1 MNGGKGEKYC
11 IFALS
16 KNHHTMKRLFLI
28 TILFTAI
35 CSCFGQAKEITIERI
50 WDDYY
55 FTPRGVPGYTAMPKS
70 DYYTVVKRAGIERY
84 SFATGERVDMLVANS
99 DLDRLS
105 KGTVNISKVSSYEFS
120 SDEKKVVLAVDEE
133 SIWRRSSLAFYYVY
147 DIENN
152 KLITVADT
160 NTKLHFAFLSEDGQK
175 VLFARDCD
183 LFYQDLATGVIT
195 QITHD
200 GQENA
205 IFNGYA
211 DWVYEEELDM
221 SSAASWSPDGS
232 KIAFLRF
239 DQRRVKEYNFAL
251 YDNLYP
257 TDFKYKYP
265 KAGEDNS
272 LVDVYIYD
280 LASKQLTRVD
290 LGDNSNCYFPRV
302 YWLPNSQDAVILKL
316 NRHQNQ
322 LDFIRYNTVTK
333 QQDIV
338 YTDKND
344 KWLDVTDNYYFLKDG
359 KTMIVTSERDGFNHI
374 YKVTLGGEIKQ
385 LTSGNWEVN
394 EIQYVNENKKLIY
407 YLSNESGVLNRD
419 LYSIT
424 FDGKKKTLMSTG
436 DGWNQ
441 PSFSPNGNFYR
452 NQYSNLNTLPI
463 YTIRDAKGKELRV
476 LNDNKHVKETMNAYG
491 FVDREIIHFTT
502 EDGTELYG
510 WMMKPANFDPN
521 KKYPVMMNCY
531 GGPGSQ
537 QVANSYGSWYDL
549 ALYQMLAQKGY
560 ISVCVDGRGTA
571 TRGDAF
577 KKVIYQQMGKY
588 EAIDQIAAA
597 NWLKKQS
604 YVDGDRIGIW
614 GWSFGGYL
622 SALSLFRGDGAFKMA
637 ISVAPVTNWRYYD
650 NIYTERFMR
659 TPQENP
665 DGYDLNSP
673 TTYAKD
679 LKGKYLLIHGTA
691 DDNVHFQNA
700 MELVKALNEAG
711 VEYDQFFF
719 PNKNHFIMGG
729 NTRTYLYKKLAK
741 YILENL

>member
-1 MNGGKGEKYC
+1 MKK
-11 IFALS
+11 ILLPLLLLAFAM
-16 KNHHTMKRLFLI
+16 TV
-28 TILFTAI
+28 
-35 CSCFGQAKEITIERI
+35 FGQDKKITVERI
-50 WDDYY
+50 WNDYY
-55 FTPRGVPGYTAMPKS
+55 FYPRGVAGYTAMPKS
-70 DYYTVVKRAGIERY
+70 DYYTVVKRGGIERY
-84 SFATGERVDMLVANS
+84 SFATGEMVDMLLSNA
-99 DLDRLS
+99 DLTRLS
-105 KGTVNISKVSSYEFS
+105 DGAVNMGSVSSYKFT
-120 SDEKKVVLAVDEE
+120 SDESKIVLAIDEE
-133 SIWRRSSLAFYYVY
+133 SIWRRSTLAYYYVY
-147 DIENN
+147 DIAAQT
-152 KLITVADT
+152 LTRVAGT
-160 NTKLHFAFLSEDGQK
+160 ETKLHFAELTEDGTK

-183 LFYQDLATGVIT
+183 LFYQDMATGKIT

-200 GQENA
+200 GKPNA
-205 IFNGYA
+205 ILNGYA

-221 SSAASWSPDGS
+221 SGAASWSPDGT

-239 DQRRVKEYNFAL
+239 DESRVKEYNFAL
-251 YDNLYP
+251 YDDLYP

-272 LVDVYIYD
+272 LVDVCIYD
-280 LASKQLTRVD
+280 VATGSLTKVD
-290 LGDNSNCYFPRV
+290 LGDNTNCYFPRV
-302 YWLPNSQDAVILKL
+302 YWMPNSRDAIILKL
-316 NRHQNQ
+316 NRHQNR

-333 QQDIV
+333 QQDVV
-338 YTDKND
+338 YTDEND

-359 KTMIVTSERDGFNHI
+359 QTMIVTSERDGFNHI
-374 YKVTLGGEIKQ
+374 YKVTLGDGLQQ

-394 EIQYVNENKKLIY
+394 EIQYVSEDKKLIY

-419 LYSIT
+419 LYVIN
-424 FDGKKKTLMSTG
+424 FDGKKKKLLSKG
-436 DGWNQ
+436 DGWA
-441 PSFSPNGNFYR
+441 STEFSPNGNYYR
-452 NQYSNLNTLPI
+452 LQYSDLNTLPK
-463 YTIRDAKGKELRV
+463 YTINDRTGKELRV
-476 LNDNKHVKETMNAYG
+476 LNDNHNVQETMDKFG
-491 FVDREIIHFTT
+491 FVKREIIHFTT
-502 EDGTELYG
+502 DDGTELYG
-510 WMMKPANFDPN
+510 WMMKPADFDPN
-521 KKYPVMMNCY
+521 KRYPVMMNCY

-537 QVANSYGSWYDL
+537 QVMNAYSGAQDL
-549 ALYQMLAQKGY
+549 AFYQMLAQHGY

-597 NWLKKQS
+597 NWLKKQPF
-604 YVDGDRIGIW
+604 VDGDRIGIW

-679 LKGKYLLIHGTA
+679 LKGSYLLVHGTA

-729 NTRTYLYKKLAK
+729 NTRTYLYNKLAK
-741 YILENL
+741 YILEHL

>member
-1 MNGGKGEKYC
+1 
-11 IFALS
+11 
-16 KNHHTMKRLFLI
+16 MKKLFLI
-28 TILFTAI
+28 TLLFTAI

-55 FTPRGVPGYTAMPKS
+55 FYPRGVAGYTAMPKS

-84 SFATGERVDMLVANS
+84 SFATGDRLDMLVSNA

-105 KGTVNISKVSSYEFS
+105 KGRVNIGKLSSYEFS
-120 SDEKKVVLAVDEE
+120 SDEKKVVLAIDEE

-152 KLITVADT
+152 KLTMVADT

-183 LFYQDLATGVIT
+183 LFYQDLNTGAIT
-195 QITHD
+195 QITTD

-251 YDNLYP
+251 YDELYP

-280 LASKQLTRVD
+280 LATQQLTRVD
-290 LGDNSNCYFPRV
+290 LGDNTNCYFPRV

-316 NRHQNQ
+316 NRHQDQ

-394 EIQYVNENKKLIY
+394 EIQYVNESKKLIY

-419 LYSIT
+419 LYVIN
-424 FDGKKKTLMSTG
+424 FDGKKKTLMSSG

-452 NQYSNLNTLPI
+452 NQYSNLNTLPV

-476 LNDNKHVKETMNAYG
+476 LNDNKNVKETMDKYG
-491 FVDREIIHFTT
+491 FVNREIIHFTT
-502 EDGTELYG
+502 DDGTELYG
-510 WMMKPANFDPN
+510 WMMKPADFNPN
-521 KKYPVMMNCY
+521 KKYPVMMTCY

-537 QVANSYGSWYDL
+537 QVMNAYSSAQDL
-549 ALYQMLAQKGY
+549 AFYQMLAQKGY
-560 ISVCVDGRGTA
+560 ICVCVDGRGTA

-729 NTRTYLYKKLAK
+729 NTRTYLYHKLAK

>member
-1 MNGGKGEKYC
+1 MLV
-11 IFALS
+11 ATLV
-16 KNHHTMKRLFLI
+16 T
-28 TILFTAI
+28 
-35 CSCFGQAKEITIERI
+35 FGQTKKITVEDI
-50 WDDYY
+50 WNDFKFY
-55 FTPRGVPGYTAMPKS
+55 PRGVAGYTAMPKS
-70 DYYTVVKRAGIERY
+70 DYYTVIKRAGIERY
-84 SFATGERVDMLVANS
+84 SFATGERVDMLLSNA
-99 DLDRLS
+99 DLERLS
-105 KGTVNISKVSSYEFS
+105 NGAVNISKVSGYEFS
-120 SDEKKVVLAVDEE
+120 SDEKRMVIAVEEE

-147 DIENN
+147 DLVN
-152 KLITVADT
+152 KTLTMVADT
-160 NTKLHFAFLSEDGQK
+160 NTKLHFAFLSEDGSK

-183 LFYQDLATGVIT
+183 LFYQDMATGKIT
-195 QITHD
+195 RITND
-200 GQENA
+200 GKENA
-205 IFNGYA
+205 ILNGYA

-221 SSAASWSPDGS
+221 SSAASWSPDGK

-239 DQRRVKEYNFAL
+239 DESRVKEYNFAL

-280 LASKQLTRVD
+280 VASAQLTKID

-302 YWLPNSQDAVILKL
+302 YWLPNSTDAVVLKL

-322 LDFIRYNTVTK
+322 LDFIRYNTITK
-333 QQDIV
+333 AQDII

-385 LTSGNWEVN
+385 LTSGRWEVN
-394 EIQYVNENKKLIY
+394 EIQYVNEAKKQIY

-419 LYSIT
+419 LYVIG
-424 FDGKKKTLMSTG
+424 FDGKKKTLLSSG

-441 PSFSPNGNFYR
+441 TVFSPNGNFYR
-452 NQYSNLNTLPI
+452 NQYSNLNTLPK

-476 LNDNKHVKETMNAYG
+476 LNDNQNVQKTMNEYG
-491 FVDREIIHFTT
+491 FVKREIISFTT
-502 EDGTELYG
+502 EDGTQLNG

-537 QVANSYGSWYDL
+537 QVENAYQSAQDY
-549 ALYQMLAQKGY
+549 AFYQMLAQHGY

-571 TRGDAF
+571 TRGDEF
-577 KKVIYQQMGKY
+577 KKIIYQQMGKY
-588 EAIDQIAAA
+588 EAIDQIATA
-597 NWLKKQS
+597 NWLKS
-604 YVDGDRIGIW
+604 LPYVDGNRIGIW

-622 SALSLFRGDGAFKMA
+622 SALSMFRGEGAFKMA

-650 NIYTERFMR
+650 NVYTERFMR

-665 DGYDLNSP
+665 DGYDMNSP
-673 TTYAKD
+673 TTYASQ

-700 MELVKALNEAG
+700 MELVKGLNEAG

-719 PNKNHFIMGG
+719 PNKNHFILGG
-729 NTRTYLYKKLAK
+729 NTRTYLYTKLAK

>member
-1 MNGGKGEKYC
+1 MKKLLLSFFMLA
-11 IFALS
+11 FAV
-16 KNHHTMKRLFLI
+16 I
-28 TILFTAI
+28 A
-35 CSCFGQAKEITIERI
+35 FGQAKKITVEKI
-50 WDDYY
+50 WDDFY
-55 FTPRGVPGYTAMPKS
+55 FYPRGVAGYTAMPKS
-70 DYYTVVKRAGIERY
+70 DCYTVVKRGGIERY
-84 SFATGERVDMLVANS
+84 SFATGELIDMLLSNA
-99 DLDRLS
+99 DLERLS
-105 KGTVNISKVSSYEFS
+105 GGTVDISKVSGYEFTA
-120 SDEKKVVLAVDEE
+120 DESKIVLAIDEE
-133 SIWRRSSLAFYYVY
+133 SIWRRSTLAFYYVY
-147 DIENN
+147 DIAA
-152 KLITVADT
+152 KTLTLVADT
-160 NTKLHFAFLSEDGQK
+160 NTKLHFAVLSEDGTK

-183 LFYQDLATGVIT
+183 LFYQELATGKIT
-195 QITHD
+195 QITRD
-200 GQENA
+200 GKPNA
-205 IFNGYA
+205 ILNGYA

-221 SSAASWSPDGS
+221 SRAASWSPDGT

-239 DQRRVKEYNFAL
+239 DESRVKEYNFAL
-251 YDNLYP
+251 YDELYP

-280 LASKQLTRVD
+280 VAAKSLTKVD

-302 YWLPNSQDAVILKL
+302 YWMPNSQDAVILKL
-316 NRHQNQ
+316 NRHQDR
-322 LDFIRYNTVTK
+322 LDFIRYNTATR

-338 YTDKND
+338 YTDQND
-344 KWLDVTDNYYFLKDG
+344 KWLDVTDNYYF
-359 KTMIVTSERDGFNHI
+359 TSERNGFNHI
-374 YKVTLGGEIKQ
+374 YKVTFGGEIKQ
-385 LTSGNWEVN
+385 LTNGDWEVN
-394 EIQYVNENKKLIY
+394 EIQYVNEKKKLIY

-419 LYSIT
+419 LYVIN
-424 FDGKKKTLMSTG
+424 FDGKKKQLLTKG
-436 DGWNQ
+436 DGWA
-441 PSFSPNGNFYR
+441 STEFCPNGNYYR
-452 NQYSNLNTLPI
+452 LQYSDLNTLPK
-463 YTIRDAKGKELRV
+463 YTINEKSGKELRV
-476 LNDNKHVKETMNAYG
+476 LNDNKHVKETMDKYG
-491 FVDREIIHFTT
+491 FVNREIIHFTT

-521 KKYPVMMNCY
+521 KRYPVMMNCY

-537 QVANSYGSWYDL
+537 QVMNAYSSAQDL
-549 ALYQMLAQKGY
+549 AFYQMLAQHGY

-597 NWLKKQS
+597 NWLKKQP

-679 LKGKYLLIHGTA
+679 LKGKYFLIHGTA

-729 NTRTYLYKKLAK
+729 NTRTYLYNKLAK

>member
-1 MNGGKGEKYC
+1 MKKLLLSFFMLA
-11 IFALS
+11 FAV
-16 KNHHTMKRLFLI
+16 I
-28 TILFTAI
+28 A
-35 CSCFGQAKEITIERI
+35 FGQAKKITVEKI
-50 WDDYY
+50 WDDFY
-55 FTPRGVPGYTAMPKS
+55 FYPRGVAGYTAMPKS
-70 DYYTVVKRAGIERY
+70 DCYTVVKRGGIERY
-84 SFATGERVDMLVANS
+84 SFATGELIDMLLSNA
-99 DLDRLS
+99 DLERLS
-105 KGTVNISKVSSYEFS
+105 GGTVNISKVSGYEFTA
-120 SDEKKVVLAVDEE
+120 DESKIVLAIDEE
-133 SIWRRSSLAFYYVY
+133 SIWRRSTLAFYYVY
-147 DIENN
+147 DIAA
-152 KLITVADT
+152 KTLTLVADT
-160 NTKLHFAFLSEDGQK
+160 NTKLHFAVLTEDGTK

-183 LFYQDLATGVIT
+183 LFYQELATGKIT
-195 QITHD
+195 QITRD
-200 GQENA
+200 GKPNA
-205 IFNGYA
+205 ILNGYA

-221 SSAASWSPDGS
+221 SRAASWSPDGT

-239 DQRRVKEYNFAL
+239 DESRVKEYNFAL
-251 YDNLYP
+251 YDELYP

-280 LASKQLTRVD
+280 VAAKSLTKVD

-302 YWLPNSQDAVILKL
+302 YWMPNSQDAVILKL
-316 NRHQNQ
+316 NRHQDR
-322 LDFIRYNTVTK
+322 LDFIRYNTATR

-338 YTDKND
+338 YTDQND
-344 KWLDVTDNYYFLKDG
+344 KWLDVTDNYYFLSDNNS
-359 KTMIVTSERDGFNHI
+359 MIVTSERNGFNHI
-374 YKVTLGGEIKQ
+374 YKVTFGGEIKQ
-385 LTSGNWEVN
+385 LTNGDWEVN
-394 EIQYVNENKKLIY
+394 EIQYVNEKKKLIY

-419 LYSIT
+419 LYVIN
-424 FDGKKKTLMSTG
+424 FDGKKKQLLTKG
-436 DGWNQ
+436 DGWA
-441 PSFSPNGNFYR
+441 STEFCPNGNYYR
-452 NQYSNLNTLPI
+452 LQYSDLNTLPK
-463 YTIRDAKGKELRV
+463 YTINEKSGKELRV
-476 LNDNKHVKETMNAYG
+476 LNDNKHVKETMDKYG
-491 FVDREIIHFTT
+491 FVNREIIHFIT

-521 KKYPVMMNCY
+521 KRYPVMMNCY

-537 QVANSYGSWYDL
+537 QVMNAYSSAQDL
-549 ALYQMLAQKGY
+549 AFYQMLAQHGY

-597 NWLKKQS
+597 NWLKKQP

-679 LKGKYLLIHGTA
+679 LKGKYFLIHGTA

-729 NTRTYLYKKLAK
+729 NTRTYLYNKLAK

>member
-1 MNGGKGEKYC
+1 MKKLLLSFFMLA
-11 IFALS
+11 FAV
-16 KNHHTMKRLFLI
+16 I
-28 TILFTAI
+28 A
-35 CSCFGQAKEITIERI
+35 FGQAKKITVEKI
-50 WDDYY
+50 WDDFY
-55 FTPRGVPGYTAMPKS
+55 FYPRGVAGYTAMPKS
-70 DYYTVVKRAGIERY
+70 DCYTVVKRGGIERY
-84 SFATGERVDMLVANS
+84 SFATGELIDMLLSNA
-99 DLDRLS
+99 DLERLS
-105 KGTVNISKVSSYEFS
+105 GGTVDISKVSGYEFTA
-120 SDEKKVVLAVDEE
+120 DESKIVLAIDEE
-133 SIWRRSSLAFYYVY
+133 SIWRRSTLAFYYVY
-147 DIENN
+147 DIAA
-152 KLITVADT
+152 KTLTLVADT
-160 NTKLHFAFLSEDGQK
+160 NTKLHFAVLTEDGTK

-183 LFYQDLATGVIT
+183 LFYQELATGKIT
-195 QITHD
+195 QITRD
-200 GQENA
+200 GKPNA
-205 IFNGYA
+205 ILNGYA

-221 SSAASWSPDGS
+221 SRAASWSPDGT

-239 DQRRVKEYNFAL
+239 DESRVKEYNFAL
-251 YDNLYP
+251 YDELYP

-280 LASKQLTRVD
+280 VAAKSLTKVD

-302 YWLPNSQDAVILKL
+302 YWMPNSQDAVILKL
-316 NRHQNQ
+316 NRHQDR
-322 LDFIRYNTVTK
+322 LDFIRYNTATR

-338 YTDKND
+338 YTDQND
-344 KWLDVTDNYYFLKDG
+344 KWLDVTDNYYFLSDNNS
-359 KTMIVTSERDGFNHI
+359 MIVTSERNGFNHI
-374 YKVTLGGEIKQ
+374 YKVTFGGEIKQ
-385 LTSGNWEVN
+385 LTNGDWEVN
-394 EIQYVNENKKLIY
+394 EIQYVNEKKKLIY

-419 LYSIT
+419 LYVIN
-424 FDGKKKTLMSTG
+424 FDGKKKQLLTKG
-436 DGWNQ
+436 DGWA
-441 PSFSPNGNFYR
+441 STEFCPNGNYYR
-452 NQYSNLNTLPI
+452 LQYSDLNTLPK
-463 YTIRDAKGKELRV
+463 YTINEKSGKELRV
-476 LNDNKHVKETMNAYG
+476 LNDNKHVKETMDKYG
-491 FVDREIIHFTT
+491 FVNREIIHFTT

-521 KKYPVMMNCY
+521 KRYPVMMNCY

-537 QVANSYGSWYDL
+537 QVMNAYSSAQDL
-549 ALYQMLAQKGY
+549 AFYQMLAQHGY

-597 NWLKKQS
+597 NWLKKQP

-622 SALSLFRGDGAFKMA
+622 SALSLFRGDDAFKMA

-679 LKGKYLLIHGTA
+679 LKGKYFLIHGTA

-729 NTRTYLYKKLAK
+729 NTRTYLYNKLAK

>member
-1 MNGGKGEKYC
+1 
-11 IFALS
+11 
-16 KNHHTMKRLFLI
+16 MKKHLLLLLMLVA
-28 TILFTAI
+28 TLVT
-35 CSCFGQAKEITIERI
+35 FGQTKKITIEDI
-50 WDDYY
+50 WNDFKFY
-55 FTPRGVPGYTAMPKS
+55 PRGVAGYTAMPKS
-70 DYYTVVKRAGIERY
+70 DYYTVIKRAGIERY
-84 SFATGERVDMLVANS
+84 SFATGERVDMLLSNA
-99 DLDRLS
+99 DLERLS
-105 KGTVNISKVSSYEFS
+105 NGAVNISKVSGYEFS
-120 SDEKKVVLAVDEE
+120 SDEKRMVIAVEEE

-147 DIENN
+147 DLVN
-152 KLITVADT
+152 KTLTMVADT
-160 NTKLHFAFLSEDGQK
+160 NTKLHFAFLSEDGSK

-183 LFYQDLATGVIT
+183 LFYQDMATGKIT
-195 QITHD
+195 RITND
-200 GQENA
+200 GKENA
-205 IFNGYA
+205 ILNGYA

-221 SSAASWSPDGS
+221 SSAASWSPDGT

-239 DQRRVKEYNFAL
+239 DESRVKEYNFAL

-280 LASKQLTRVD
+280 VATAQLTKID

-302 YWLPNSQDAVILKL
+302 YWLPNSTDAVVLKL

-333 QQDIV
+333 AQDII

-344 KWLDVTDNYYFLKDG
+344 KWLDVTDDYYFLKDG

-374 YKVTLGGEIKQ
+374 YKVTLGGEVKQ
-385 LTSGNWEVN
+385 LTSGKWEVN
-394 EIQYVNENKKLIY
+394 KIQYVNEAKKQIY

-419 LYSIT
+419 LYVVN
-424 FDGKKKTLMSTG
+424 FDGKKKALISSG

-441 PSFSPNGNFYR
+441 TVFSPNGNFYR

-476 LNDNKHVKETMNAYG
+476 LNDNQNVQNTMNEYG
-491 FVDREIIHFTT
+491 FVKREIISFTT
-502 EDGTELYG
+502 ADGTQLNG

-537 QVANSYGSWYDL
+537 QVENAYQSAQDY
-549 ALYQMLAQKGY
+549 AFYQMLAQHGY

-571 TRGDAF
+571 TRGDEF
-577 KKVIYQQMGKY
+577 KKIIYQQMGKY
-588 EAIDQIAAA
+588 EAIDQIATA
-597 NWLKKQS
+597 NWLKTLP
-604 YVDGDRIGIW
+604 YVDGSRIGIW

-622 SALSLFRGDGAFKMA
+622 SALSMFRGEGAFKMA

-650 NIYTERFMR
+650 NVYTERFMR

-665 DGYDLNSP
+665 DGYDMNSP
-673 TTYAKD
+673 TTYANQ

-700 MELVKALNEAG
+700 MELIKGLNEAG

-719 PNKNHFIMGG
+719 PNKNHFILGG
-729 NTRTYLYKKLAK
+729 NTRTYLYTKLAK
-741 YILENL
+741 YIMENL

>member
-1 MNGGKGEKYC
+1 MKKLLLSFFMLA
-11 IFALS
+11 FAV
-16 KNHHTMKRLFLI
+16 I
-28 TILFTAI
+28 A
-35 CSCFGQAKEITIERI
+35 FGQAKKITVEKI
-50 WDDYY
+50 WDDFY
-55 FTPRGVPGYTAMPKS
+55 FYPRGVAGYTAMPKS
-70 DYYTVVKRAGIERY
+70 DCYTVVKRGGIERY
-84 SFATGERVDMLVANS
+84 SFATGELIDMLLSNA
-99 DLDRLS
+99 DLERLS
-105 KGTVNISKVSSYEFS
+105 GGTVDISKVSGYEFTA
-120 SDEKKVVLAVDEE
+120 DESKIVLAIDEE
-133 SIWRRSSLAFYYVY
+133 SIWRRSTLAFYYVY
-147 DIENN
+147 DIAA
-152 KLITVADT
+152 KTLTLVADT
-160 NTKLHFAFLSEDGQK
+160 NTKLHFAVLSEDGTK

-183 LFYQDLATGVIT
+183 LFYQELATGKIT
-195 QITHD
+195 QITRD
-200 GQENA
+200 GKPNA
-205 IFNGYA
+205 ILNGYA

-221 SSAASWSPDGS
+221 SRAASWSPDGT

-239 DQRRVKEYNFAL
+239 DESRVKEYNFAL
-251 YDNLYP
+251 YDELYP

-280 LASKQLTRVD
+280 VAAKSLTKVD

-302 YWLPNSQDAVILKL
+302 YWIPNRQDAVILKP
-316 NRHQNQ
+316 NRHQDR
-322 LDFIRYNTVTK
+322 LDFIRYNTATR

-338 YTDKND
+338 YTDQND
-344 KWLDVTDNYYFLKDG
+344 KWLDVTDNYYFLSDNNS
-359 KTMIVTSERDGFNHI
+359 MIVTSERNGFNHI
-374 YKVTLGGEIKQ
+374 YKVTFGGEIKQ
-385 LTSGNWEVN
+385 LTNGDWEVN
-394 EIQYVNENKKLIY
+394 EIQYVNEKKKLIY

-419 LYSIT
+419 LYVIN
-424 FDGKKKTLMSTG
+424 FDGKKKQLLTKG
-436 DGWNQ
+436 DGWA
-441 PSFSPNGNFYR
+441 STEFCPNGNYYR
-452 NQYSNLNTLPI
+452 LQYSDLNTLPK
-463 YTIRDAKGKELRV
+463 YTINEKSGKELRV
-476 LNDNKHVKETMNAYG
+476 LNDNKHVKETMDKYG
-491 FVDREIIHFTT
+491 FVNREIIHFTT

-521 KKYPVMMNCY
+521 KRYPVMMNCY

-537 QVANSYGSWYDL
+537 QVMNAYSSAQDL
-549 ALYQMLAQKGY
+549 AFYQMLAQHGY

-597 NWLKKQS
+597 NWLKKQP

-679 LKGKYLLIHGTA
+679 LKGKYFLIHGTA

-729 NTRTYLYKKLAK
+729 NTRTYLYNKLAK

>member
-1 MNGGKGEKYC
+1 MKK
-11 IFALS
+11 ILLPLLLLAFAM
-16 KNHHTMKRLFLI
+16 TV
-28 TILFTAI
+28 
-35 CSCFGQAKEITIERI
+35 FGQDKKITVERI
-50 WDDYY
+50 WNDYY
-55 FTPRGVPGYTAMPKS
+55 FYPRGVAGYTAMPKS
-70 DYYTVVKRAGIERY
+70 DYYTVVKRGGIERY
-84 SFATGERVDMLVANS
+84 SFATGEMVDMLLSNA
-99 DLDRLS
+99 DLTRLS
-105 KGTVNISKVSSYEFS
+105 DGAVNMGSVSSYKFT
-120 SDEKKVVLAVDEE
+120 SDESKIVLAIDEE
-133 SIWRRSSLAFYYVY
+133 SIWRRSTLAYYYVY
-147 DIENN
+147 DIAAQT
-152 KLITVADT
+152 LTRVAGT
-160 NTKLHFAFLSEDGQK
+160 ETKLHFAELTEDGTK

-183 LFYQDLATGVIT
+183 LFYQDMATGKIT

-200 GQENA
+200 GKPNA
-205 IFNGYA
+205 ILNGYA

-221 SSAASWSPDGS
+221 SGAASWSPDGT

-239 DQRRVKEYNFAL
+239 DESRVKEYNFAL
-251 YDNLYP
+251 YDDLYP

-272 LVDVYIYD
+272 LVDVCIYD
-280 LASKQLTRVD
+280 VATGSLTKVD
-290 LGDNSNCYFPRV
+290 LGDNTNCYFPRV
-302 YWLPNSQDAVILKL
+302 YWMPNSRDAIILKL
-316 NRHQNQ
+316 NRHQNR

-333 QQDIV
+333 QQDVV
-338 YTDKND
+338 YTDEND

-359 KTMIVTSERDGFNHI
+359 QTMIVTSERDGFNHI
-374 YKVTLGGEIKQ
+374 YKVTLGGGLQQ

-394 EIQYVNENKKLIY
+394 EIQYVSEDKKLIY

-419 LYSIT
+419 LYVIN
-424 FDGKKKTLMSTG
+424 FDGKKKKLLSKG
-436 DGWNQ
+436 DGWA
-441 PSFSPNGNFYR
+441 STEFSPNGNYYR
-452 NQYSNLNTLPI
+452 LQYSDLNTLPK
-463 YTIRDAKGKELRV
+463 YTINDRTGKELRV
-476 LNDNKHVKETMNAYG
+476 LNDNHNVQETMDKFG
-491 FVDREIIHFTT
+491 FVKREIIHFTT
-502 EDGTELYG
+502 DDGTELYG

-521 KKYPVMMNCY
+521 KRYPVMMNCY

-537 QVANSYGSWYDL
+537 QVMNAYSGAQDL
-549 ALYQMLAQKGY
+549 AFYQMLAQHGY

-597 NWLKKQS
+597 NWLKKQPF
-604 YVDGDRIGIW
+604 VDGDRIGIW

-679 LKGKYLLIHGTA
+679 LKGSYLLVHGTA

-729 NTRTYLYKKLAK
+729 NTRTYLYNKLAK
-741 YILENL
+741 YILEHL

>member
-1 MNGGKGEKYC
+1 MKKLL
-11 IFALS
+11 LS
-16 KNHHTMKRLFLI
+16 FFMLAFVVI
-28 TILFTAI
+28 A
-35 CSCFGQAKEITIERI
+35 FGQAKKITVEKI
-50 WDDYY
+50 WDDFY
-55 FTPRGVPGYTAMPKS
+55 FYPRGVAGYTAMPKS
-70 DYYTVVKRAGIERY
+70 DCYTVVKRGGIERY
-84 SFATGERVDMLVANS
+84 SFATGELIDMLLSNA
-99 DLDRLS
+99 DLERLS
-105 KGTVNISKVSSYEFS
+105 GGTVDISKVSGYEFTA
-120 SDEKKVVLAVDEE
+120 DESKIVLAIDEE
-133 SIWRRSSLAFYYVY
+133 SIWRRSTLAFYYVY
-147 DIENN
+147 DIAA
-152 KLITVADT
+152 KTLTLVADT
-160 NTKLHFAFLSEDGQK
+160 NTKLHFAVLTEDGTK

-183 LFYQDLATGVIT
+183 LFYQELATGKIT
-195 QITHD
+195 QITRD
-200 GQENA
+200 GKPNA
-205 IFNGYA
+205 ILNGYA

-221 SSAASWSPDGS
+221 SRAASWSPDGT

-239 DQRRVKEYNFAL
+239 DESRVKEYNFAL
-251 YDNLYP
+251 YDELYP

-280 LASKQLTRVD
+280 VAAKSLTKVD

-302 YWLPNSQDAVILKL
+302 YWMPNSQDAVILKL
-316 NRHQNQ
+316 NRHQDR
-322 LDFIRYNTVTK
+322 LDFIRYNTATR

-338 YTDKND
+338 YTDQND
-344 KWLDVTDNYYFLKDG
+344 KWLDVTDNYYFLSDNNS
-359 KTMIVTSERDGFNHI
+359 MIVTSERNGFNHI
-374 YKVTLGGEIKQ
+374 YKVTFGGEIKQ
-385 LTSGNWEVN
+385 LTNGDWEVN
-394 EIQYVNENKKLIY
+394 EIQYVNEKKKLIY

-419 LYSIT
+419 LYVIN
-424 FDGKKKTLMSTG
+424 FDGKKKQLLTKG
-436 DGWNQ
+436 DGWA
-441 PSFSPNGNFYR
+441 STEFCPNGNYYR
-452 NQYSNLNTLPI
+452 LQYSDLNTLPK
-463 YTIRDAKGKELRV
+463 YTINEKSGKELRV
-476 LNDNKHVKETMNAYG
+476 LNDNKHVKETMDKYG
-491 FVDREIIHFTT
+491 FVNREIIHFTT

-521 KKYPVMMNCY
+521 KRYPVMMNCY

-537 QVANSYGSWYDL
+537 QVMNAYSSAQDL
-549 ALYQMLAQKGY
+549 AFYQMLAQHGY

-597 NWLKKQS
+597 NWLKKQP

-679 LKGKYLLIHGTA
+679 LKGKYFLIHGTA

-729 NTRTYLYKKLAK
+729 NTRTYLYNKLAK

>member
-1 MNGGKGEKYC
+1 
-11 IFALS
+11 
-16 KNHHTMKRLFLI
+16 MKRILLV
-28 TILFTAI
+28 TLLFTAI
-35 CSCFGQAKEITIERI
+35 CSCFGQTKEITIEKI
-50 WDDYY
+50 WDDFY
-55 FTPRGVPGYTAMPKS
+55 FYPRGVAGYTAMPKS

-84 SFATGERVDMLVANS
+84 SFATGDRLDMLVSNT

-105 KGTVNISKVSSYEFS
+105 KGAVNIGKLSSYEFS
-120 SDEKKVVLAVDEE
+120 SDEKKVVLAIDEE
-133 SIWRRSSLAFYYVY
+133 SIWRRSSLAYYYVY

-152 KLITVADT
+152 KLTMVADT

-183 LFYQDLATGVIT
+183 LFYQDLNTGAIT

-251 YDNLYP
+251 YDELYP

-280 LASKQLTRVD
+280 LATQQLSRVD
-290 LGDNSNCYFPRV
+290 LGDNTNCYFPRV

-316 NRHQNQ
+316 NRHQDQ

-419 LYSIT
+419 LYVIN
-424 FDGKKKTLMSTG
+424 FDGKKKQLLTNG
-436 DGWNQ
+436 DGWA
-441 PSFSPNGNFYR
+441 STLFSPNGNYYR
-452 NQYSNLNTLPI
+452 LQYSDLNTLPK
-463 YTIRDAKGKELRV
+463 YTIHEAKGKELRV
-476 LNDNKHVKETMNAYG
+476 LNDNKNVKETMDKYG
-491 FVDREIIHFTT
+491 FVNREIIHFTT
-502 EDGTELYG
+502 DDGTELYG
-510 WMMKPANFDPN
+510 WMMKPANFNPN
-521 KKYPVMMNCY
+521 KQYPVMMTCY

-537 QVANSYGSWYDL
+537 QVMNAYSSAQDL
-549 ALYQMLAQKGY
+549 AFYQMLAQKGY
-560 ISVCVDGRGTA
+560 ICVCVDGRGTA

-729 NTRTYLYKKLAK
+729 NTRTYLYNKLAK

>member
-1 MNGGKGEKYC
+1 MKK
-11 IFALS
+11 ILLPLLLLAFAM
-16 KNHHTMKRLFLI
+16 TV
-28 TILFTAI
+28 
-35 CSCFGQAKEITIERI
+35 FGQDKKITVERI
-50 WDDYY
+50 WNDYY
-55 FTPRGVPGYTAMPKS
+55 FYPRGVAGYTAMPKS
-70 DYYTVVKRAGIERY
+70 DYYTVVKRGGIERY
-84 SFATGERVDMLVANS
+84 SFATGEMVDMLLSNA
-99 DLDRLS
+99 DLTRLS
-105 KGTVNISKVSSYEFS
+105 DGAVNMGSVSSYKFT
-120 SDEKKVVLAVDEE
+120 SDESKIVLAIDEE
-133 SIWRRSSLAFYYVY
+133 SIWRRSTLAYYYVY
-147 DIENN
+147 DIAAQT
-152 KLITVADT
+152 LTRVAGT
-160 NTKLHFAFLSEDGQK
+160 ETKLHFAELTEDGTK

-183 LFYQDLATGVIT
+183 LFYQDMATGKIT

-200 GQENA
+200 GKPNA
-205 IFNGYA
+205 ILNGYA

-221 SSAASWSPDGS
+221 SGAASWSPDGT

-239 DQRRVKEYNFAL
+239 DESRVKEYNFAL
-251 YDNLYP
+251 YDDLYP

-272 LVDVYIYD
+272 LVDVCIYD
-280 LASKQLTRVD
+280 VATGSLTKVD
-290 LGDNSNCYFPRV
+290 LGDNTNCYFPRV
-302 YWLPNSQDAVILKL
+302 YWMPNSRDAIILKL
-316 NRHQNQ
+316 NRHQNR

-333 QQDIV
+333 QQDVV
-338 YTDKND
+338 YTDEND

-359 KTMIVTSERDGFNHI
+359 QTMIVTSERDGFNHI
-374 YKVTLGGEIKQ
+374 YKVTLGDGLQQ

-394 EIQYVNENKKLIY
+394 EIQYVSEDKKLIY

-419 LYSIT
+419 LYVIN
-424 FDGKKKTLMSTG
+424 FDGKKKKLLSKG
-436 DGWNQ
+436 DGWA
-441 PSFSPNGNFYR
+441 STEFSPNGNYYR
-452 NQYSNLNTLPI
+452 LQYSDLNTLPK
-463 YTIRDAKGKELRV
+463 YTINDRTGKELRV
-476 LNDNKHVKETMNAYG
+476 LNDNHNVQETMDKFG
-491 FVDREIIHFTT
+491 FVKREIIHFTT
-502 EDGTELYG
+502 DDGTELYG
-510 WMMKPANFDPN
+510 WMMKPADFDPN
-521 KKYPVMMNCY
+521 KRYPVMMNCY

-537 QVANSYGSWYDL
+537 QVMNAYSGAQDL
-549 ALYQMLAQKGY
+549 AFYQMLAQHGY

-597 NWLKKQS
+597 NWLKKQPF
-604 YVDGDRIGIW
+604 VDGDRIGIW
-614 GWSFGGYL
+614 GWSLGGYL

-679 LKGKYLLIHGTA
+679 LKGSYLLVHGTA

-729 NTRTYLYKKLAK
+729 NTRTYLYNKLAK
-741 YILENL
+741 YILEHL

>member
-1 MNGGKGEKYC
+1 MKKLLLSFFMLA
-11 IFALS
+11 FAV
-16 KNHHTMKRLFLI
+16 I
-28 TILFTAI
+28 A
-35 CSCFGQAKEITIERI
+35 FGQAKKITVEKI
-50 WDDYY
+50 WDDFY
-55 FTPRGVPGYTAMPKS
+55 FYPRGVAGYTAMPKS
-70 DYYTVVKRAGIERY
+70 DCYTVVKRGGIERY
-84 SFATGERVDMLVANS
+84 SFATGELIDMLLSNA
-99 DLDRLS
+99 DLERLS
-105 KGTVNISKVSSYEFS
+105 GGTVDISKVSGYEFTA
-120 SDEKKVVLAVDEE
+120 DESKIVLAIDEE
-133 SIWRRSSLAFYYVY
+133 SIWRRSTLAFYYVY
-147 DIENN
+147 DIAA
-152 KLITVADT
+152 KTLTLVADT
-160 NTKLHFAFLSEDGQK
+160 NTKLHFAVLTEDGTK

-183 LFYQDLATGVIT
+183 LFYQELATGKIT
-195 QITHD
+195 QITRD
-200 GQENA
+200 GKPNA
-205 IFNGYA
+205 ILNGYA

-221 SSAASWSPDGS
+221 SRAASWSPDGT

-239 DQRRVKEYNFAL
+239 DESRVKEYNFAL
-251 YDNLYP
+251 YDELYP

-280 LASKQLTRVD
+280 IAAKSLTKVD

-302 YWLPNSQDAVILKL
+302 YWMPNSQDAVILKL
-316 NRHQNQ
+316 NRHQDR
-322 LDFIRYNTVTK
+322 LDFIRYNTATR

-338 YTDKND
+338 YTDQND
-344 KWLDVTDNYYFLKDG
+344 KWLDVTDNYYFLSDNNS
-359 KTMIVTSERDGFNHI
+359 MIVTSERNGFNHI
-374 YKVTLGGEIKQ
+374 YKVTFGGEIKQ
-385 LTSGNWEVN
+385 LTNGDWEVN
-394 EIQYVNENKKLIY
+394 EIQYVNEKKKLIY

-419 LYSIT
+419 LYVIN
-424 FDGKKKTLMSTG
+424 FDGKKKQLLTKG
-436 DGWNQ
+436 DGWA
-441 PSFSPNGNFYR
+441 STEFCPNGNYYR
-452 NQYSNLNTLPI
+452 LQYSDLNTLPK
-463 YTIRDAKGKELRV
+463 YTINEKSGKELRV
-476 LNDNKHVKETMNAYG
+476 LNDNKHVKETMDKYG
-491 FVDREIIHFTT
+491 FVNREIIHFTT

-521 KKYPVMMNCY
+521 KRYPVMMNCY

-537 QVANSYGSWYDL
+537 QVMNAYSSAQDL
-549 ALYQMLAQKGY
+549 AFYQMLAQHGY

-597 NWLKKQS
+597 NWLKKQP

-679 LKGKYLLIHGTA
+679 LKGKYFLIHGTA

-729 NTRTYLYKKLAK
+729 NTRTYLYNKLAK

>member
-1 MNGGKGEKYC
+1 
-11 IFALS
+11 
-16 KNHHTMKRLFLI
+16 MKKHLLLLLMLVA
-28 TILFTAI
+28 TLVT
-35 CSCFGQAKEITIERI
+35 FGQTKKITIEDI
-50 WDDYY
+50 WNDFKFY
-55 FTPRGVPGYTAMPKS
+55 PRGVAGYTAMPKS
-70 DYYTVVKRAGIERY
+70 DYYTVIKRAGIERY
-84 SFATGERVDMLVANS
+84 SFATGERVDMLLSND
-99 DLDRLS
+99 DLERLS
-105 KGTVNISKVSSYEFS
+105 HGAVNISKVSGYEFS
-120 SDEKKVVLAVDEE
+120 SDEKRMVIAVEEE

-147 DIENN
+147 DLVN
-152 KLITVADT
+152 KTLTMVADT
-160 NTKLHFAFLSEDGQK
+160 NTKLHFAFLSEDGSK

-183 LFYQDLATGVIT
+183 LFYQDMATGKIT
-195 QITHD
+195 RITSD
-200 GQENA
+200 GKENA
-205 IFNGYA
+205 ILNGYA

-221 SSAASWSPDGS
+221 SSAASWSPDGT

-239 DQRRVKEYNFAL
+239 DESRVKEYNFAL

-280 LASKQLTRVD
+280 VAAAQLTKID

-302 YWLPNSQDAVILKL
+302 YWLPNSTDAVVLKL

-333 QQDIV
+333 AQDII

-344 KWLDVTDNYYFLKDG
+344 KWLDVTDDYYFLKDG

-374 YKVTLGGEIKQ
+374 YKVTLGGEVKQ
-385 LTSGNWEVN
+385 LTSGKWEVN
-394 EIQYVNENKKLIY
+394 KIQYVNEAKKQIY

-419 LYSIT
+419 LYVVN
-424 FDGKKKTLMSTG
+424 FDGKKKALISSG

-441 PSFSPNGNFYR
+441 TVFSPNGNFYR

-476 LNDNKHVKETMNAYG
+476 LNDNQNVQNTMNEYG
-491 FVDREIIHFTT
+491 FVKREIISFTT
-502 EDGTELYG
+502 ADGTQLNG

-537 QVANSYGSWYDL
+537 QVENAYQSAQDY
-549 ALYQMLAQKGY
+549 AFYQMLAQHGY

-571 TRGDAF
+571 TRGDEF
-577 KKVIYQQMGKY
+577 KKIIYQQMGKY
-588 EAIDQIAAA
+588 EAIDQIATA
-597 NWLKKQS
+597 NWLKTLP
-604 YVDGDRIGIW
+604 YVDGSRIGIW

-622 SALSLFRGDGAFKMA
+622 SALSMFRGEGAFKMA

-650 NIYTERFMR
+650 NVYTERFMR

-665 DGYDLNSP
+665 DGYDMNSP
-673 TTYAKD
+673 TTYANQ
-679 LKGKYLLIHGTA
+679 LNGKYLLIHGTA

-700 MELVKALNEAG
+700 MELIKGLNEAG

-719 PNKNHFIMGG
+719 PNKNHFILGG
-729 NTRTYLYKKLAK
+729 NTRTYLYTKLAK
-741 YILENL
+741 YIMENL

>member
-1 MNGGKGEKYC
+1 
-11 IFALS
+11 
-16 KNHHTMKRLFLI
+16 MKKHLLLLLMLVA
-28 TILFTAI
+28 TLVT
-35 CSCFGQAKEITIERI
+35 FGQTKKITIEDI
-50 WDDYY
+50 WNDFKFY
-55 FTPRGVPGYTAMPKS
+55 PRGVAGYTAMPKS
-70 DYYTVVKRAGIERY
+70 DYYTVIKRAGIERY
-84 SFATGERVDMLVANS
+84 SFATGERVDMLLSNA
-99 DLDRLS
+99 DLERLS
-105 KGTVNISKVSSYEFS
+105 NGAVNISKVSGYEFS
-120 SDEKKVVLAVDEE
+120 SDEKRMVIAVEEE

-147 DIENN
+147 DLVN
-152 KLITVADT
+152 KTLTMVADT
-160 NTKLHFAFLSEDGQK
+160 NTKLHFAFLSEDGSK

-183 LFYQDLATGVIT
+183 LFYQDMATGKIT
-195 QITHD
+195 RITSD
-200 GQENA
+200 GKENA
-205 IFNGYA
+205 ILNGYA

-221 SSAASWSPDGS
+221 SSAASWSPDGT

-239 DQRRVKEYNFAL
+239 DESRVKEYNFAL

-280 LASKQLTRVD
+280 VATAQLTKID

-302 YWLPNSQDAVILKL
+302 YWLPNSTDAVVLKL

-333 QQDIV
+333 AQDII

-344 KWLDVTDNYYFLKDG
+344 KWLDVTDDYYFLKDG

-374 YKVTLGGEIKQ
+374 YKVTLGGEVKQ
-385 LTSGNWEVN
+385 LTSGKWEVN
-394 EIQYVNENKKLIY
+394 KIQYVNEAKKQIY

-419 LYSIT
+419 LYVVN
-424 FDGKKKTLMSTG
+424 FDGKKKALISSG

-441 PSFSPNGNFYR
+441 TVFSPNGNFYR

-476 LNDNKHVKETMNAYG
+476 LNDNQNVQNTMNEYG
-491 FVDREIIHFTT
+491 FVKREIISFTT
-502 EDGTELYG
+502 ADGTQLNG

-537 QVANSYGSWYDL
+537 QVENAYQSAQDY
-549 ALYQMLAQKGY
+549 AFYQMLAQHGY

-571 TRGDAF
+571 TRGDEF
-577 KKVIYQQMGKY
+577 KKIIYQQMGKY
-588 EAIDQIAAA
+588 EAIDQIATA
-597 NWLKKQS
+597 NWLKS
-604 YVDGDRIGIW
+604 LPYVDGNRIGIW

-622 SALSLFRGDGAFKMA
+622 SALSMFRGEGAFKMA

-650 NIYTERFMR
+650 NVYTERFMR

-665 DGYDLNSP
+665 DGYDMNSP
-673 TTYAKD
+673 TTYASQ

-700 MELVKALNEAG
+700 MELIKGLNEAG

-719 PNKNHFIMGG
+719 PNKNHFILGG
-729 NTRTYLYKKLAK
+729 NTRTYLYTKLAK

>member
-1 MNGGKGEKYC
+1 MKKLLLSFFMLA
-11 IFALS
+11 FAV
-16 KNHHTMKRLFLI
+16 I
-28 TILFTAI
+28 A
-35 CSCFGQAKEITIERI
+35 FGQAKKITVEKI
-50 WDDYY
+50 WDDFY
-55 FTPRGVPGYTAMPKS
+55 FYPRGVAGYTAMPKS
-70 DYYTVVKRAGIERY
+70 DCYTVVKRGGIERY
-84 SFATGERVDMLVANS
+84 SFATGELIDMLLSNA
-99 DLDRLS
+99 DLERLS
-105 KGTVNISKVSSYEFS
+105 GGTVDISKVSGYEFTA
-120 SDEKKVVLAVDEE
+120 DESKIVLAIDEE
-133 SIWRRSSLAFYYVY
+133 SIWRRSTLAFYYVY
-147 DIENN
+147 DIAA
-152 KLITVADT
+152 KTLTLVADT
-160 NTKLHFAFLSEDGQK
+160 NTKLHFAVLSEDGTK

-183 LFYQDLATGVIT
+183 LFYQELATGKIT
-195 QITHD
+195 QITRD
-200 GQENA
+200 GKPNA
-205 IFNGYA
+205 ILNGYA

-221 SSAASWSPDGS
+221 SRAASWSPDGT

-239 DQRRVKEYNFAL
+239 DESRVKEYNFAL
-251 YDNLYP
+251 YDELYP

-265 KAGEDNS
+265 KSGEDNS

-280 LASKQLTRVD
+280 VAAKSLTKVD

-302 YWLPNSQDAVILKL
+302 YWMPNSQDAVILKL
-316 NRHQNQ
+316 NRHQDR
-322 LDFIRYNTVTK
+322 LDFIRYNTATR

-338 YTDKND
+338 YTDQND
-344 KWLDVTDNYYFLKDG
+344 KWLDVTDNYYFLSDNNS
-359 KTMIVTSERDGFNHI
+359 MIVTSERNGFNHI
-374 YKVTLGGEIKQ
+374 YKVTFGGEIKQ
-385 LTSGNWEVN
+385 LTNGDWEVN
-394 EIQYVNENKKLIY
+394 EIQYVNEKKKLIY

-419 LYSIT
+419 LYVIN
-424 FDGKKKTLMSTG
+424 FDGKKKQLLTKG
-436 DGWNQ
+436 DGWA
-441 PSFSPNGNFYR
+441 STEFCPNGNYYR
-452 NQYSNLNTLPI
+452 LQYSDLNTLPK
-463 YTIRDAKGKELRV
+463 YTINEKSGKELRV
-476 LNDNKHVKETMNAYG
+476 LNDNKHVKETMDKYG
-491 FVDREIIHFTT
+491 FVNREIIHFTT

-521 KKYPVMMNCY
+521 KRYPVMMNCY

-537 QVANSYGSWYDL
+537 QVMNAYSSAQDL
-549 ALYQMLAQKGY
+549 AFYQMLAQHGY

-597 NWLKKQS
+597 NWLKKQP

-679 LKGKYLLIHGTA
+679 LKGKYFLIHGTA

-729 NTRTYLYKKLAK
+729 NTRTYLYNKLAK

>member
-1 MNGGKGEKYC
+1 
-11 IFALS
+11 
-16 KNHHTMKRLFLI
+16 MKKILLLTLMLTA
-28 TILFTAI
+28 TIL
-35 CSCFGQAKEITIERI
+35 SFGQAKKITIEEI
-50 WDDYY
+50 WDKYY
-55 FTPRGVPGYTAMPKS
+55 FTPRGVPGYTAMPNS
-70 DYYTVVKRAGIERY
+70 DYYTTVSRAGIERY
-84 SFATGERVDMLVANS
+84 SFATGEQVDMILTNT
-99 DLDRLS
+99 DLERLS
-105 KGTVNISKVSSYEFS
+105 GGAVNIRKVSSYVFS
-120 SDEKKVVLAVDEE
+120 NDEKKLVLAVDEE
-133 SIWRRSSLAFYYVY
+133 SIWRRSTLAFYYVY
-147 DIENN
+147 DIEH
-152 KLITVADT
+152 KTLQLVADT

-183 LFYQDLATGVIT
+183 LFYQDMATGKIT
-195 QITHD
+195 QITRD

-205 IFNGYA
+205 ILNGYA

-280 LASKQLTRVD
+280 LAAQQLTKVD

-302 YWLPNSQDAVILKL
+302 YWMPNSQDAVILKL

-394 EIQYVNENKKLIY
+394 EIQYVNEAKKQIY

-419 LYSIT
+419 LYVIN
-424 FDGKKKTLMSTG
+424 FDGKKKTLISSG

-476 LNDNKHVKETMNAYG
+476 LNDNKHVKETMGKYG

-502 EDGTELYG
+502 DDGTELYG
-510 WMMKPANFDPN
+510 WMMKPADFNPN
-521 KKYPVMMNCY
+521 KRYPVMMTCY

-537 QVANSYGSWYDL
+537 QVMNAYSSAYDL
-549 ALYQMLAQKGY
+549 AFYQMLAQHGY
-560 ISVCVDGRGTA
+560 ICVCVDGRGTA

-622 SALSLFRGDGAFKMA
+622 SALSLFRGEGAFKMA

-729 NTRTYLYKKLAK
+729 NTRTYLYNKLAK

>member
-1 MNGGKGEKYC
+1 
-11 IFALS
+11 
-16 KNHHTMKRLFLI
+16 MKRIFLI
-28 TILFTAI
+28 TLLITAI

-55 FTPRGVPGYTAMPKS
+55 FYPRGVAGYTAMPKS

-84 SFATGERVDMLVANS
+84 SFATGDRLDLLVADA
-99 DLDRLS
+99 DLERLS
-105 KGTVNISKVSSYEFS
+105 KGAVNISKVSGYEFS
-120 SDEKKVVLAVDEE
+120 ADEKKVVLAVDEE

-152 KLITVADT
+152 KLTTVADT

-175 VLFARDCD
+175 VLFARNCD
-183 LFYQDLATGVIT
+183 LFYQDLTTGAIT
-195 QITHD
+195 QITYD

-280 LASKQLTRVD
+280 LASKQLTKVD

-394 EIQYVNENKKLIY
+394 EIQYVNEAKKLIY

-476 LNDNKHVKETMNAYG
+476 LNDNKHVKETMDKYG
-491 FVDREIIHFTT
+491 FVNREIIHFTT
-502 EDGTELYG
+502 DDGTELYG
-510 WMMKPANFDPN
+510 WMMKPADFDPA

-537 QVANSYGSWYDL
+537 QVMNAYSSAQDL
-549 ALYQMLAQKGY
+549 AFYQMLAQKGY

-622 SALSLFRGDGAFKMA
+622 SALALFRGDDAFKMA

-729 NTRTYLYKKLAK
+729 NTRTYLYHKLAK

>member
-1 MNGGKGEKYC
+1 MKKYLLLC
-11 IFALS
+11 IMVVATLVTFGQS
-16 KNHHTMKRLFLI
+16 KKI
-28 TILFTAI
+28 TIDD
-35 CSCFGQAKEITIERI
+35 I
-50 WDDYY
+50 WKDYKFY
-55 FTPRGVPGYTAMPKS
+55 PRGVAGYTAMPKS

-84 SFATGERVDMLVANS
+84 SFATGERVDMLLSNE
-99 DLDRLS
+99 DLSRLS
-105 KGTVNISKVSSYEFS
+105 NGAVNISKVSSYEFS
-120 SDEKKVVLAVDEE
+120 SDERRMMIAVDEE

-147 DIENN
+147 DLVN
-152 KLITVADT
+152 KTLTMVADT
-160 NTKLHFAFLSEDGQK
+160 NTKLHFAFLSEDGSK

-183 LFYQDLATGVIT
+183 LFYQDMTTGKIT
-195 QITHD
+195 QITND
-200 GQENA
+200 GRENA
-205 IFNGYA
+205 ILNGYA

-221 SSAASWSPDGS
+221 SSAASWSPDGT

-239 DQRRVKEYNFAL
+239 DESRVKEYNFAL

-280 LASKQLTRVD
+280 VASAQLTKID
-290 LGDNSNCYFPRV
+290 LGDNTNCYFPRV
-302 YWLPNSQDAVILKL
+302 YWLPNSQDAVVLKL

-333 QQDIV
+333 NQDII

-385 LTSGNWEVN
+385 LTSGRWEVN
-394 EIQYVNENKKLIY
+394 EIQYVNEAKKQIY

-419 LYSIT
+419 LYVVS
-424 FDGKKKTLMSTG
+424 FDGKKKTMLSSG

-441 PSFSPNGNFYR
+441 TSFSPNGNFYR
-452 NQYSNLNTLPI
+452 NQYSNLNTLPK

-476 LNDNKHVKETMNAYG
+476 LNDNKNVQETMNEYG
-491 FVDREIIHFTT
+491 FVQREIISFTT
-502 EDGTELYG
+502 EDGTQLNG
-510 WMMKPANFDPN
+510 WMMKPANFNPN

-537 QVANSYGSWYDL
+537 QVQNAYNGAMDL
-549 ALYQMLAQKGY
+549 AFYQMLAQHGY

-571 TRGDAF
+571 TRGDEF

-588 EAIDQIAAA
+588 EAIDQIATA

-622 SALSLFRGDGAFKMA
+622 SALSLFRGEDAFKMA

-665 DGYDLNSP
+665 EGYDLNSP
-673 TTYAKD
+673 TTYASQ

-700 MELVKALNEAG
+700 MELIKGLNEAG
-711 VEYDQFFF
+711 VEYEQFFF
-719 PNKNHFIMGG
+719 PNKNHFILGG
-729 NTRTYLYKKLAK
+729 NSRAYLYTKLAK
-741 YILENL
+741 FIFENL

>member
-1 MNGGKGEKYC
+1 MKK
-11 IFALS
+11 IFFSVCLL
-16 KNHHTMKRLFLI
+16 TI
-28 TILFTAI
+28 TWIA
-35 CSCFGQAKEITIERI
+35 FGQSKKITVEEI
-50 WDDYY
+50 WNDFAFY
-55 FTPRGVPGYTAMPKS
+55 PRGVAGYTAMPKS
-70 DYYTVVKRAGIERY
+70 DYYTVIKRGGIERY
-84 SFATGERVDMLVANS
+84 SFATGEKI
-99 DLDRLS
+99 DLLLSNDELMTLS
-105 KGTVNISKVSSYEFS
+105 KDYVNIGNVSGYEFS
-120 SDEKKVVLAVDEE
+120 SDEKRMMISVNEE
-133 SIWRRSSLAFYYVY
+133 SIWRRSSLANYYVY
-147 DIENN
+147 DIE
-152 KLITVADT
+152 KHTLTLVADT
-160 NTKLHFAFLSEDGQK
+160 NTKLRFAFLSEDGSK
-175 VLFARDCD
+175 VLFSRNCN
-183 LFYQDLATGVIT
+183 LFYQDMSNGNIT
-195 QITHD
+195 QITFD

-205 IFNGYA
+205 ILNGFA

-221 SSAASWSPDGS
+221 SSAASWSPDGT

-239 DQRRVKEYNFAL
+239 DERRVKEYNFAI
-251 YDNLYP
+251 YDALYP
-257 TDFKYKYP
+257 TDMKYKYP

-272 LVDVYIYD
+272 LVDVYVYD
-280 LASKQLTRVD
+280 VTSAQLSKVD

-302 YWLPNSQDAVILKL
+302 YWLPNSQEAVILKL
-316 NRHQNQ
+316 NRYQNQ
-322 LDFIRYNTVTK
+322 LDFIRYNTNTK
-333 QQDIV
+333 KQDIV

-374 YKVTLGGEIKQ
+374 YKVTLGGDISQ
-385 LTSGNWEVN
+385 LTSGAWEVN
-394 EIQYVNENKKLIY
+394 EIQYVDETKKLIY

-419 LYSIT
+419 LYVVN
-424 FDGKKKTLMSTG
+424 FDGKKKTLLTKG

-452 NQYSNLNTLPI
+452 NQYSNLNTLQV
-463 YTIRDAKGKELRV
+463 YTIHNAKGKELRV
-476 LNDNKHVKETMNAYG
+476 LNDNQKVQATLDEYG
-491 FVDREIIHFTT
+491 FVQREFIQFTT
-502 EDGTELYG
+502 EDGTQLNG

-537 QVANSYGSWYDL
+537 QVENSYKGAQDL
-549 ALYQMLAQKGY
+549 AFYQMLAQHGY

-571 TRGDAF
+571 TRGDEF
-577 KKVIYQQMGKY
+577 KKIIYQQMGKY
-588 EAIDQIAAA
+588 EAIDQIATA
-597 NWLKKQS
+597 NWLKKQP
-604 YVDGDRIGIW
+604 YVDPDRIGIW

-622 SALSLFRGDGAFKMA
+622 SALSLFRGEGAFKMA

-719 PNKNHFIMGG
+719 PNKNHFINGG
-729 NTRTYLYKKLAK
+729 STRTYLYNKLAK

>member
-1 MNGGKGEKYC
+1 
-11 IFALS
+11 
-16 KNHHTMKRLFLI
+16 MKKILLLTLMLTA
-28 TILFTAI
+28 TIL
-35 CSCFGQAKEITIERI
+35 SFGQAKKITIEEI
-50 WDDYY
+50 WDKYY
-55 FTPRGVPGYTAMPKS
+55 FTPRGVPGYTAMPNS
-70 DYYTVVKRAGIERY
+70 DYYTTVSRAGIERY
-84 SFATGERVDMLVANS
+84 SFATGEQVDMILTNA
-99 DLDRLS
+99 DLNRLS
-105 KGTVNISKVSSYEFS
+105 GGSVNISKVSGYEFS
-120 SDEKKVVLAVDEE
+120 SDEKKMMIAVDEE
-133 SIWRRSSLAFYYVY
+133 SIWRRSTLAFYYVY
-147 DIENN
+147 DREN
-152 KLITVADT
+152 KTLQLVADT

-183 LFYQDLATGVIT
+183 LFYQDMATGKIT
-195 QITHD
+195 QITRD

-205 IFNGYA
+205 ILNGYA

-280 LASKQLTRVD
+280 LAAQQLTKVD

-302 YWLPNSQDAVILKL
+302 YWMPNSQETVILKL

-374 YKVTLGGEIKQ
+374 YKVTFGGEIKQ

-394 EIQYVNENKKLIY
+394 EIQYVNEAKKQIY

-419 LYSIT
+419 LYVIN
-424 FDGKKKTLMSTG
+424 FDGKKKALISSG

-441 PSFSPNGNFYR
+441 TSFSPNGNFYR

-476 LNDNKHVKETMNAYG
+476 LNDNKNVKETMGKYG

-502 EDGTELYG
+502 DDGTELYG
-510 WMMKPANFDPN
+510 WMMKPANFNPN
-521 KKYPVMMNCY
+521 KRYPVMMTCY

-537 QVANSYGSWYDL
+537 QVMNAYSSAYDL
-549 ALYQMLAQKGY
+549 AFYQMLAQHGY
-560 ISVCVDGRGTA
+560 ICVCVDGRGTA

-622 SALSLFRGDGAFKMA
+622 SALSLFRGEGAFKMA

-729 NTRTYLYKKLAK
+729 NTRTYLYNKLAK

>member
-1 MNGGKGEKYC
+1 MKKSLFCTLILLLSVVCGFSQTKKVTVEEIWEKY
-11 IFALS
+11 
-16 KNHHTMKRLFLI
+16 LF
-28 TILFTAI
+28 
-35 CSCFGQAKEITIERI
+35 
-50 WDDYY
+50 Y
-55 FTPRGVPGYTAMPKS
+55 PRGVAGYTAMPVS
-70 DYYTVVKRAGIERY
+70 DDYTVVKRAGIERHH
-84 SFATGERVDMLVANS
+84 FS
-99 DLDRLS
+99 DGSVSGIILSHEDLTAAS
-105 KGTVNISKVSSYEFS
+105 KGKLSVAGISDYNFS
-120 SDEKKVVLAVDEE
+120 ADEKKIILAFDME
-133 SIWRRSSLAFYYVY
+133 SIYRRSSLAHYYLY
-147 DIENN
+147 DIESK
-152 KLITVADT
+152 KLTPISDT
-160 NTKLHFAFLSEDGQK
+160 AHMLRFAELSKDGTK
-175 VLFARDCD
+175 VLFARECD
-183 LFYQDLATGVIT
+183 LYCQDLTTGKVTRIT
-195 QITHD
+195 RD
-200 GQENA
+200 GNPNH
-205 IFNGYA
+205 ILNGFA

-221 SSAASWSPDGS
+221 SQAASFSPDGS
-232 KIAFLRF
+232 KIAYLRF
-239 DQRRVKEYNFAL
+239 DESRVKEYTIPM
-251 YDNLYP
+251 YDELYP

-272 LVDVYIYD
+272 LVEVHIYD
-280 LASKQLTRVD
+280 LATGTDTRLD

-302 YWLPNSQDAVILKL
+302 YWLPNSRDAIILKL

-322 LDFIRYNTVTK
+322 LDFIRYNTLTK
-333 QQDIV
+333 AQDVV
-338 YTDKND
+338 YQDVNE
-344 KWLDVTDNYYFLKDG
+344 KWLDVTDNYYFLADNNS
-359 KTMIVTSERDGFNHI
+359 MIVTSERNGFNHI
-374 YKVTLGGEIKQ
+374 YKVTFGGEIRQ
-385 LTSGNWEVN
+385 LTDGQWEVN
-394 EIQYVNENKKLIY
+394 EIQYVNEAKKQIY

-419 LYSIT
+419 LYVLNNYDS
-424 FDGKKKTLMSTG
+424 KKMKKQLLTAG
-436 DGWNQ
+436 NGWAGTE
-441 PSFSPNGNFYR
+441 FCPNGNYYR
-452 NQYSNLNTLPI
+452 LQYSDLNTLPK
-463 YTIRDAKGKELRV
+463 YTINDKTGKEMRV
-476 LNDNKHVKETMNAYG
+476 LNDNQMVQNTMDEYG
-491 FVDREIIHFTT
+491 FVKREIISFTT
-502 EDGTELYG
+502 EDGVTLYG
-510 WMMKPANFDPN
+510 WMMKPADFDPS

-537 QVANSYGSWYDL
+537 QVENAYSSAMDL
-549 ALYQMLAQKGY
+549 AFYQMLAQHGY
-560 ISVCVDGRGTA
+560 ISVCFDGRGTA

-622 SALSLFRGDGAFKMA
+622 SALSMFRGDGAFKMA

-700 MELVKALNEAG
+700 MELVKGLNEAG
-711 VEYDQFFF
+711 IEYDQFFF

-729 NTRTYLYKKLAK
+729 NTRTYLYNKLAK

>member
-1 MNGGKGEKYC
+1 
-11 IFALS
+11 
-16 KNHHTMKRLFLI
+16 MKKHLLLLLMLVA
-28 TILFTAI
+28 TLVT
-35 CSCFGQAKEITIERI
+35 FGQTKKITVEDI
-50 WDDYY
+50 WNDFKFY
-55 FTPRGVPGYTAMPKS
+55 PRGVAGYTAMPKS
-70 DYYTVVKRAGIERY
+70 DYYTVIKRAGIERY
-84 SFATGERVDMLVANS
+84 SFATGERVDMLLSNA
-99 DLDRLS
+99 DLERLS
-105 KGTVNISKVSSYEFS
+105 NGAVNISKVSGYEFS
-120 SDEKKVVLAVDEE
+120 SDEKRMVIAVEEE

-147 DIENN
+147 DLVN
-152 KLITVADT
+152 KTLTMVADT
-160 NTKLHFAFLSEDGQK
+160 NTKLHFAFLSEDGSK

-183 LFYQDLATGVIT
+183 LFYQDMATGKIT
-195 QITHD
+195 RITSD
-200 GQENA
+200 GKENA
-205 IFNGYA
+205 ILNGYA

-221 SSAASWSPDGS
+221 SSAASWSPDGT

-239 DQRRVKEYNFAL
+239 DESRVKEYNFAL

-280 LASKQLTRVD
+280 VAAAQLTKID

-302 YWLPNSQDAVILKL
+302 YWLPNSTDAVVLKL

-333 QQDIV
+333 AQDII

-344 KWLDVTDNYYFLKDG
+344 KWLDVTDDYYFLKDG

-385 LTSGNWEVN
+385 LTSGKWEVN
-394 EIQYVNENKKLIY
+394 KIQYVNEAKKQIY

-419 LYSIT
+419 LYVVN
-424 FDGKKKTLMSTG
+424 FDGKKKALISSG

-441 PSFSPNGNFYR
+441 TVFSPNGNFYR

-476 LNDNKHVKETMNAYG
+476 LNDNQNVQNTMNEYG
-491 FVDREIIHFTT
+491 FVKREIISFTT
-502 EDGTELYG
+502 ADGTQLNG

-537 QVANSYGSWYDL
+537 QVENAYQSAQDY
-549 ALYQMLAQKGY
+549 AFYQMLAQHGY

-571 TRGDAF
+571 TRGDEF
-577 KKVIYQQMGKY
+577 KKIIYQQMGKY
-588 EAIDQIAAA
+588 EAIDQIATA
-597 NWLKKQS
+597 NWLKTLP
-604 YVDGDRIGIW
+604 YVDGNRIGIW

-622 SALSLFRGDGAFKMA
+622 SALSMFRGEGAFKMA

-650 NIYTERFMR
+650 NVYTERFMR

-665 DGYDLNSP
+665 DGYDMNSP
-673 TTYAKD
+673 TTYANQ
-679 LKGKYLLIHGTA
+679 LNGKYLLIHGTA

-700 MELVKALNEAG
+700 MELIKGLNEAG

-719 PNKNHFIMGG
+719 PNKNHFILGG
-729 NTRTYLYKKLAK
+729 NTRTYLYTKLAK
-741 YILENL
+741 YIMENL

>member
-1 MNGGKGEKYC
+1 MKKLLLSFFMLA
-11 IFALS
+11 FAV
-16 KNHHTMKRLFLI
+16 I
-28 TILFTAI
+28 A
-35 CSCFGQAKEITIERI
+35 FGQAKKITVEKI
-50 WDDYY
+50 WDDFY
-55 FTPRGVPGYTAMPKS
+55 FYPRGVAGYTAMPKS
-70 DYYTVVKRAGIERY
+70 DCYTVVKRGGIERY
-84 SFATGERVDMLVANS
+84 SFATGELIDMLLSNA
-99 DLDRLS
+99 DLERLS
-105 KGTVNISKVSSYEFS
+105 GGTVDISKVSGYEFTA
-120 SDEKKVVLAVDEE
+120 DESKIVLAIDEE
-133 SIWRRSSLAFYYVY
+133 SIWRRSTLAFYYVY
-147 DIENN
+147 DIAA
-152 KLITVADT
+152 KTLTLVADT
-160 NTKLHFAFLSEDGQK
+160 NTKLHFAVLSEDGTK

-183 LFYQDLATGVIT
+183 LFYQELATGKIT
-195 QITHD
+195 QITRD
-200 GQENA
+200 GKPNA
-205 IFNGYA
+205 ILNGYA

-221 SSAASWSPDGS
+221 SRAASWSPDGT

-239 DQRRVKEYNFAL
+239 DESRVKEYNFAL
-251 YDNLYP
+251 YDELYP

-280 LASKQLTRVD
+280 VAAKSLTKVD

-302 YWLPNSQDAVILKL
+302 YWMPNSQDAVILKL
-316 NRHQNQ
+316 NRHQDR
-322 LDFIRYNTVTK
+322 LDFIRYNTATR

-338 YTDKND
+338 YTDQND
-344 KWLDVTDNYYFLKDG
+344 KWLDVTDNYYFLSDNNS
-359 KTMIVTSERDGFNHI
+359 MIVTSERNGFNHI
-374 YKVTLGGEIKQ
+374 YKVTFGGEIKQ
-385 LTSGNWEVN
+385 MTNGDWEVN
-394 EIQYVNENKKLIY
+394 ELQYVNEKKKLIY

-419 LYSIT
+419 LYVIN
-424 FDGKKKTLMSTG
+424 FDGKKKQLLTKG
-436 DGWNQ
+436 DGWA
-441 PSFSPNGNFYR
+441 STEFCPNGNYYR
-452 NQYSNLNTLPI
+452 LQYSDLNTLPK
-463 YTIRDAKGKELRV
+463 YTINEKSGKELRV
-476 LNDNKHVKETMNAYG
+476 LNDNKHVKETMDKYG
-491 FVDREIIHFTT
+491 FVNREIIHFTT

-521 KKYPVMMNCY
+521 KRYPVMMNCY

-537 QVANSYGSWYDL
+537 QVMNAYSSAQDL
-549 ALYQMLAQKGY
+549 AFYQMLAQHGY

-597 NWLKKQS
+597 NWLKKQP

-679 LKGKYLLIHGTA
+679 LKGKYFLIHGTA

-729 NTRTYLYKKLAK
+729 NTRTYLYNKLAK

>member
-1 MNGGKGEKYC
+1 
-11 IFALS
+11 
-16 KNHHTMKRLFLI
+16 MKKHLLLLLMLVA
-28 TILFTAI
+28 TLVT
-35 CSCFGQAKEITIERI
+35 FGQTKKITIEDI
-50 WDDYY
+50 WNDFKFY
-55 FTPRGVPGYTAMPKS
+55 PRGVAGYTAMPKS
-70 DYYTVVKRAGIERY
+70 DYYTVIKRAGIERY
-84 SFATGERVDMLVANS
+84 SFATGERVDMLLSNA
-99 DLDRLS
+99 DLERLS
-105 KGTVNISKVSSYEFS
+105 NGAVNISKVSGYEFS
-120 SDEKKVVLAVDEE
+120 SDEKRMVIAVEEE

-147 DIENN
+147 DLVN
-152 KLITVADT
+152 KTLTMVADT
-160 NTKLHFAFLSEDGQK
+160 NTKLHFAFLSEDGSK

-183 LFYQDLATGVIT
+183 LFYQDMATGKIT
-195 QITHD
+195 RITSD
-200 GQENA
+200 GKENA
-205 IFNGYA
+205 ILNGYA

-221 SSAASWSPDGS
+221 SSAASWSPDGT

-239 DQRRVKEYNFAL
+239 DESRVKEYNFAL

-280 LASKQLTRVD
+280 VAAAQLTKID

-302 YWLPNSQDAVILKL
+302 YWLPNSTDAVVLKL

-333 QQDIV
+333 AQDII

-344 KWLDVTDNYYFLKDG
+344 KWLDVTDDYYFLKDG

-374 YKVTLGGEIKQ
+374 YKVTLGGEVKQ
-385 LTSGNWEVN
+385 LTSGKWEVN
-394 EIQYVNENKKLIY
+394 KIQYVNEAKKQIY

-419 LYSIT
+419 LYVVN
-424 FDGKKKTLMSTG
+424 FDGKKKALISSG

-441 PSFSPNGNFYR
+441 TVFSPNGNFYR

-476 LNDNKHVKETMNAYG
+476 LNDNQNVQNTMNEYG
-491 FVDREIIHFTT
+491 FVKREIISFTT
-502 EDGTELYG
+502 ADGTQLNG

-537 QVANSYGSWYDL
+537 QVENAYQSAQDY
-549 ALYQMLAQKGY
+549 AFYQMLAQHGY

-571 TRGDAF
+571 TRGDEF
-577 KKVIYQQMGKY
+577 KKIIYQQMGKY
-588 EAIDQIAAA
+588 EAIDQIATA
-597 NWLKKQS
+597 NWLKTLP
-604 YVDGDRIGIW
+604 YVDGSRIGIW

-622 SALSLFRGDGAFKMA
+622 SALSMFRGEGAFKMA

-650 NIYTERFMR
+650 NVYTERFMR

-665 DGYDLNSP
+665 DGYDMNSP
-673 TTYAKD
+673 TTYANQ
-679 LKGKYLLIHGTA
+679 LNGKYLLIHGTA

-700 MELVKALNEAG
+700 MELIKGLNEAG

-719 PNKNHFIMGG
+719 PNKNHFILGG
-729 NTRTYLYKKLAK
+729 NTRTYLYTKLAK
-741 YILENL
+741 YIMENL

>member
-1 MNGGKGEKYC
+1 MKK
-11 IFALS
+11 ILLPLLLLAFAM
-16 KNHHTMKRLFLI
+16 TV
-28 TILFTAI
+28 
-35 CSCFGQAKEITIERI
+35 FGQDKKITVERI
-50 WDDYY
+50 WNDYY
-55 FTPRGVPGYTAMPKS
+55 FYPRGVAGYTAMPKS
-70 DYYTVVKRAGIERY
+70 DYYTVVKRGGIERY
-84 SFATGERVDMLVANS
+84 SFATGEMVDMLLSNA
-99 DLDRLS
+99 DLTRLS
-105 KGTVNISKVSSYEFS
+105 DGAVNMGSVSSYKFT
-120 SDEKKVVLAVDEE
+120 SDESKIVLAIDEE
-133 SIWRRSSLAFYYVY
+133 SIWRRSTLAYYYVY
-147 DIENN
+147 DIAAQT
-152 KLITVADT
+152 LTRVAGT
-160 NTKLHFAFLSEDGQK
+160 ETKLHFAELTEDGTK

-183 LFYQDLATGVIT
+183 LFYQDMATGKIT

-200 GQENA
+200 GKPNA
-205 IFNGYA
+205 ILNGYA

-221 SSAASWSPDGS
+221 SGAASWSPDGT

-239 DQRRVKEYNFAL
+239 DESRVKEYNFAL
-251 YDNLYP
+251 YDDLYP

-272 LVDVYIYD
+272 LVDVCIYD
-280 LASKQLTRVD
+280 VATGSLTKVD
-290 LGDNSNCYFPRV
+290 LGDNTNCYFPRV
-302 YWLPNSQDAVILKL
+302 YWMPNSRDAIILKL
-316 NRHQNQ
+316 NRHQNR

-333 QQDIV
+333 QQDVV
-338 YTDKND
+338 YTDEND

-359 KTMIVTSERDGFNHI
+359 QTMIVTSERDGFNHI
-374 YKVTLGGEIKQ
+374 YKVTLGDGLQQ

-394 EIQYVNENKKLIY
+394 EIQYVSEDKKLIY

-419 LYSIT
+419 LYVIN
-424 FDGKKKTLMSTG
+424 FDGKKKKLLSKG
-436 DGWNQ
+436 DGWA
-441 PSFSPNGNFYR
+441 STEFSPNGNYYR
-452 NQYSNLNTLPI
+452 LQYSDLNTLPK
-463 YTIRDAKGKELRV
+463 YTINDRTGKELRV
-476 LNDNKHVKETMNAYG
+476 LNDNHNVQETMDKFG
-491 FVDREIIHFTT
+491 FVKREIIHFTT
-502 EDGTELYG
+502 DDGTELYG

-521 KKYPVMMNCY
+521 KRYPVMMNCY

-537 QVANSYGSWYDL
+537 QVMNAYSGAQDL
-549 ALYQMLAQKGY
+549 AFYQMLAQHGY

-597 NWLKKQS
+597 NWLKKQPF
-604 YVDGDRIGIW
+604 VDGDRIGIW

-673 TTYAKD
+673 TTFAKD
-679 LKGKYLLIHGTA
+679 LKGSYLLVHGTA

-729 NTRTYLYKKLAK
+729 NTRTYLYNKLAK
-741 YILENL
+741 YILEHL

>member
-1 MNGGKGEKYC
+1 MKKLLLSFFMLA
-11 IFALS
+11 FAV
-16 KNHHTMKRLFLI
+16 I
-28 TILFTAI
+28 A
-35 CSCFGQAKEITIERI
+35 FGQAKKITVEKI
-50 WDDYY
+50 WDDFY
-55 FTPRGVPGYTAMPKS
+55 FYPRGVAGYTAMPKS
-70 DYYTVVKRAGIERY
+70 DCYTVVKRGGIERY
-84 SFATGERVDMLVANS
+84 SFATGELIDMLLSNA
-99 DLDRLS
+99 DLERLS
-105 KGTVNISKVSSYEFS
+105 GGTVDISKVSGYEFTA
-120 SDEKKVVLAVDEE
+120 DESKIVLAIDEE
-133 SIWRRSSLAFYYVY
+133 SIWRRSTLAFYYVY
-147 DIENN
+147 DIAA
-152 KLITVADT
+152 KTLTLVADT
-160 NTKLHFAFLSEDGQK
+160 NTKLHFAVLTEDGTK

-183 LFYQDLATGVIT
+183 LFYQELATGKIT
-195 QITHD
+195 QITRD
-200 GQENA
+200 GKPNA
-205 IFNGYA
+205 ILNGYA

-221 SSAASWSPDGS
+221 SRAASWSPDGT

-239 DQRRVKEYNFAL
+239 DESRVKEYNFAL
-251 YDNLYP
+251 YDELYP

-280 LASKQLTRVD
+280 VAAKSLTKVD

-302 YWLPNSQDAVILKL
+302 YWMPNSQDAVILKL
-316 NRHQNQ
+316 NRHQDR
-322 LDFIRYNTVTK
+322 LDFIRYNTATR

-338 YTDKND
+338 YTDQND
-344 KWLDVTDNYYFLKDG
+344 KWLDVTDNYYFLSDNNS
-359 KTMIVTSERDGFNHI
+359 MIVTSERNGFNHI
-374 YKVTLGGEIKQ
+374 YKVTFGGEIKQ
-385 LTSGNWEVN
+385 LTNGDWEVN
-394 EIQYVNENKKLIY
+394 EIQYVNEKKKLIY

-419 LYSIT
+419 LYVIN
-424 FDGKKKTLMSTG
+424 FDGKKKQLLTKG
-436 DGWNQ
+436 DGWA
-441 PSFSPNGNFYR
+441 STEFCPNGNYYR
-452 NQYSNLNTLPI
+452 LQYSDLNTLPK
-463 YTIRDAKGKELRV
+463 YTINEKSGKELRV
-476 LNDNKHVKETMNAYG
+476 LNDNKHVKETMDKYG
-491 FVDREIIHFTT
+491 FVNREIIHFTT

-521 KKYPVMMNCY
+521 KRYPVMMNCY

-537 QVANSYGSWYDL
+537 QVMNAYSSAQDL
-549 ALYQMLAQKGY
+549 AFYQMLAQHGY

-597 NWLKKQS
+597 NWLKKQP

-679 LKGKYLLIHGTA
+679 LKGKYFLIHGTA

-729 NTRTYLYKKLAK
+729 NTRTYLYNKLAK

>member
-1 MNGGKGEKYC
+1 
-11 IFALS
+11 
-16 KNHHTMKRLFLI
+16 MKKHLLLLLMLVA
-28 TILFTAI
+28 TLVT
-35 CSCFGQAKEITIERI
+35 FGQTKKITVEDI
-50 WDDYY
+50 WNDFKFY
-55 FTPRGVPGYTAMPKS
+55 PRGVAGYTAMPKS
-70 DYYTVVKRAGIERY
+70 DYYTVIKRAGIERY
-84 SFATGERVDMLVANS
+84 SFATGERVDMLLSNA
-99 DLDRLS
+99 DLERLS
-105 KGTVNISKVSSYEFS
+105 NGAVNISKVSGYEFS
-120 SDEKKVVLAVDEE
+120 SDEKRMVIAVEEE

-147 DIENN
+147 DLVN
-152 KLITVADT
+152 KTLTMVADT
-160 NTKLHFAFLSEDGQK
+160 NTKLHFAFLSEDGSK

-183 LFYQDLATGVIT
+183 LFYQDMATGKIT
-195 QITHD
+195 RITSD
-200 GQENA
+200 GKENA
-205 IFNGYA
+205 ILNGYA

-221 SSAASWSPDGS
+221 SSAASWSPDGT

-239 DQRRVKEYNFAL
+239 DESRVKEYNFAL

-280 LASKQLTRVD
+280 VAAAQLTKID

-302 YWLPNSQDAVILKL
+302 YWLPNSTDAVVLKL

-333 QQDIV
+333 AQDII

-344 KWLDVTDNYYFLKDG
+344 KWLDVTDDYYFLKDG

-374 YKVTLGGEIKQ
+374 YKVTLGGEVKQ
-385 LTSGNWEVN
+385 LTSGKWEVN
-394 EIQYVNENKKLIY
+394 KIQYVNEAKKQIY

-419 LYSIT
+419 LYVVN
-424 FDGKKKTLMSTG
+424 FDGKKKALISSG

-441 PSFSPNGNFYR
+441 TVFSPNGNFYR

-476 LNDNKHVKETMNAYG
+476 LNDNQNVQNTMNEYG
-491 FVDREIIHFTT
+491 FVKREIISFTT
-502 EDGTELYG
+502 ADGTQLNG
-510 WMMKPANFDPN
+510 WIMKPANFDPN

-537 QVANSYGSWYDL
+537 QVENAYQSAQDY
-549 ALYQMLAQKGY
+549 AFYQMLAQHGY

-571 TRGDAF
+571 TRGDEF
-577 KKVIYQQMGKY
+577 KKIIYQQMGKY
-588 EAIDQIAAA
+588 EAIDQIATA
-597 NWLKKQS
+597 NWLKS
-604 YVDGDRIGIW
+604 LPYVDGNRIGIW

-622 SALSLFRGDGAFKMA
+622 SALSMFRGEGAFKMA

-650 NIYTERFMR
+650 NVYTERFMR

-665 DGYDLNSP
+665 DGYDMNSP
-673 TTYAKD
+673 TTYASQ

-700 MELVKALNEAG
+700 MELIKGLNEAG

-719 PNKNHFIMGG
+719 PNKNHFILGG
-729 NTRTYLYKKLAK
+729 NTRTYLYTKLAK

>member
-1 MNGGKGEKYC
+1 
-11 IFALS
+11 
-16 KNHHTMKRLFLI
+16 MKKHLLLLLMLVA
-28 TILFTAI
+28 TLVT
-35 CSCFGQAKEITIERI
+35 FGQTKKITVEDI
-50 WDDYY
+50 WNDFKFY
-55 FTPRGVPGYTAMPKS
+55 PRGVAGYTAMPKS
-70 DYYTVVKRAGIERY
+70 DYYTVIKRAGIERY
-84 SFATGERVDMLVANS
+84 SFATGERVDMLLSNA
-99 DLDRLS
+99 DLERLS
-105 KGTVNISKVSSYEFS
+105 NGAVNISKVSGYEFS
-120 SDEKKVVLAVDEE
+120 SDEKRMVIAVEEE

-147 DIENN
+147 DLVN
-152 KLITVADT
+152 KTLTMVADT
-160 NTKLHFAFLSEDGQK
+160 NTKLHFAFLSEDGSK

-183 LFYQDLATGVIT
+183 LFYQDMATGKIT
-195 QITHD
+195 RITSD
-200 GQENA
+200 GKENA
-205 IFNGYA
+205 ILNGYA

-221 SSAASWSPDGS
+221 SSAASWSPDGT

-239 DQRRVKEYNFAL
+239 DESRVKEYNFAL

-280 LASKQLTRVD
+280 VAAAQLTKID

-302 YWLPNSQDAVILKL
+302 YWLPNSTDAVVLKL

-333 QQDIV
+333 AQDII

-344 KWLDVTDNYYFLKDG
+344 KWLDVTDDYYFLKDG

-374 YKVTLGGEIKQ
+374 YKVTLGGEVKQ
-385 LTSGNWEVN
+385 LTSGKWEVN
-394 EIQYVNENKKLIY
+394 KIQYVNEAKKQIY

-419 LYSIT
+419 LYVVN
-424 FDGKKKTLMSTG
+424 FDGKKKALISSG

-441 PSFSPNGNFYR
+441 TVFSPNGNFYR

-476 LNDNKHVKETMNAYG
+476 LNDNQNVQNTMNEYG
-491 FVDREIIHFTT
+491 FVKREIISFTT
-502 EDGTELYG
+502 ADGTQLNG

-537 QVANSYGSWYDL
+537 QVENAYQSAQDY
-549 ALYQMLAQKGY
+549 AFYQMLAQHGY

-571 TRGDAF
+571 TRGDEF
-577 KKVIYQQMGKY
+577 KKIIYQQMGKY
-588 EAIDQIAAA
+588 EAIDQIATA
-597 NWLKKQS
+597 NWLKS
-604 YVDGDRIGIW
+604 LPYVDGNRIGIW

-622 SALSLFRGDGAFKMA
+622 SALSMFRGEGAFKMA

-650 NIYTERFMR
+650 NVYTERFMR

-665 DGYDLNSP
+665 DGYDMNSP
-673 TTYAKD
+673 TTYANQ
-679 LKGKYLLIHGTA
+679 LNGKYLLIHGTA

-700 MELVKALNEAG
+700 MELIKGLNEAG

-719 PNKNHFIMGG
+719 PNKNHFILGG
-729 NTRTYLYKKLAK
+729 NTRTYLYTKLAK
-741 YILENL
+741 YIMENL

>member
-1 MNGGKGEKYC
+1 MKK
-11 IFALS
+11 ILLSLLLFAVAMTS
-16 KNHHTMKRLFLI
+16 
-28 TILFTAI
+28 
-35 CSCFGQAKEITIERI
+35 FGQDKKITIERI
-50 WDDYY
+50 WNDYY
-55 FTPRGVPGYTAMPKS
+55 FYPRGVAGYTAMPKS

-84 SFATGERVDMLVANS
+84 SFATGEMVDMLLSNA
-99 DLDRLS
+99 DLTRLS
-105 KGTVNISKVSSYEFS
+105 DGAVNMGSVSSYKFT
-120 SDEKKVVLAVDEE
+120 SDESKIVLAIDEE
-133 SIWRRSSLAFYYVY
+133 SIWRRSTLAYYYVY
-147 DIENN
+147 DIAAQT
-152 KLITVADT
+152 LTRVAGT
-160 NTKLHFAFLSEDGQK
+160 ETKLHFAELTEDGTK

-183 LFYQDLATGVIT
+183 LFYQDMATGKIT

-200 GQENA
+200 GQPNA
-205 IFNGYA
+205 ILNGYA

-221 SSAASWSPDGS
+221 SGAASWSPDGT

-239 DQRRVKEYNFAL
+239 DESRVKEYNFAL
-251 YDNLYP
+251 YDDLYP

-272 LVDVYIYD
+272 LVDVCIYD
-280 LASKQLTRVD
+280 VATGSLTKVD
-290 LGDNSNCYFPRV
+290 LGDNTNCYFPRV
-302 YWLPNSQDAVILKL
+302 YWMPNSRDAIILKL
-316 NRHQNQ
+316 NRHQNR

-333 QQDIV
+333 QQDVV
-338 YTDKND
+338 YTDENE

-359 KTMIVTSERDGFNHI
+359 QTMIVTSERDGFNHI
-374 YKVTLGGEIKQ
+374 YKVTLGGGLQQ

-394 EIQYVNENKKLIY
+394 EIQYVSEDKKLIY

-419 LYSIT
+419 LYVIN
-424 FDGKKKTLMSTG
+424 FDGKKKKLLSKG
-436 DGWNQ
+436 DGWA
-441 PSFSPNGNFYR
+441 STEFSPNGNYYR
-452 NQYSNLNTLPI
+452 LQYSDLNTLPK
-463 YTIRDAKGKELRV
+463 YTINDRTGKELRV
-476 LNDNKHVKETMNAYG
+476 LNDNHNVQETMDKFG
-491 FVDREIIHFTT
+491 FVKREIIHFTT
-502 EDGTELYG
+502 DDGTELYG

-521 KKYPVMMNCY
+521 KRYPVMMNCY

-537 QVANSYGSWYDL
+537 QVMNAYSGAQDL
-549 ALYQMLAQKGY
+549 AFYQMLAQHGY

-597 NWLKKQS
+597 NWLKKQPF
-604 YVDGDRIGIW
+604 VDGDRIGIW

-679 LKGKYLLIHGTA
+679 LKGSYLLVHGTA

-729 NTRTYLYKKLAK
+729 NTRTYLYNKLAK
-741 YILENL
+741 YILEHL

>member
-1 MNGGKGEKYC
+1 MLV
-11 IFALS
+11 ATLV
-16 KNHHTMKRLFLI
+16 T
-28 TILFTAI
+28 
-35 CSCFGQAKEITIERI
+35 FGQTKKITIEDI
-50 WDDYY
+50 WNDFKFY
-55 FTPRGVPGYTAMPKS
+55 PRGVAGYTAMPKS
-70 DYYTVVKRAGIERY
+70 DYYTVIKRAGIERY
-84 SFATGERVDMLVANS
+84 SFATGERVDMLLSNA
-99 DLDRLS
+99 DLERLS
-105 KGTVNISKVSSYEFS
+105 NGAVNISKVSGYEFS
-120 SDEKKVVLAVDEE
+120 SDEKRMVIAVEEE

-147 DIENN
+147 DLVN
-152 KLITVADT
+152 KTLTMVADT
-160 NTKLHFAFLSEDGQK
+160 NTKLHFAFLSEDGSK

-183 LFYQDLATGVIT
+183 LFYQDMATGKIT
-195 QITHD
+195 RITSD
-200 GQENA
+200 GKENA
-205 IFNGYA
+205 ILNGYA

-221 SSAASWSPDGS
+221 SSAASWSPDGT

-239 DQRRVKEYNFAL
+239 DESRVKEYNFAL

-280 LASKQLTRVD
+280 VAAAQLTKID

-302 YWLPNSQDAVILKL
+302 YWLPNSTDAVVLKL

-333 QQDIV
+333 AQDII

-344 KWLDVTDNYYFLKDG
+344 KWLDVTDDYYFLKDG

-374 YKVTLGGEIKQ
+374 YKVTLGGEVKQ
-385 LTSGNWEVN
+385 LTSGKWEVN
-394 EIQYVNENKKLIY
+394 KIQYVNEAKKQIY

-419 LYSIT
+419 LYVVN
-424 FDGKKKTLMSTG
+424 FDGKKKALISSG

-441 PSFSPNGNFYR
+441 TVFSPNGNFYR

-476 LNDNKHVKETMNAYG
+476 LNDNQNVQNTMNEYG
-491 FVDREIIHFTT
+491 FVKREIISFTT
-502 EDGTELYG
+502 ADGTQLNG

-537 QVANSYGSWYDL
+537 QVENAYQSAQDY
-549 ALYQMLAQKGY
+549 AFYQMLAQHGY

-571 TRGDAF
+571 TRGDEF
-577 KKVIYQQMGKY
+577 KKIIYQQMGKY
-588 EAIDQIAAA
+588 EAIDQIATA
-597 NWLKKQS
+597 NWLKS
-604 YVDGDRIGIW
+604 LPYVDGNRIGIW

-622 SALSLFRGDGAFKMA
+622 SALSMFRGDGAFKMA

-650 NIYTERFMR
+650 NVYTERFMR

-665 DGYDLNSP
+665 DGYDMNSP
-673 TTYAKD
+673 TTYASQ

-700 MELVKALNEAG
+700 MELVKGLNEAG

-719 PNKNHFIMGG
+719 PNKNHFILGG
-729 NTRTYLYKKLAK
+729 NTRTYLYTKLAK
-741 YILENL
+741 YIMENL

>member
-1 MNGGKGEKYC
+1 
-11 IFALS
+11 
-16 KNHHTMKRLFLI
+16 MKKILLFLF
-28 TILFTAI
+28 LLAI
-35 CSCFGQAKEITIERI
+35 AMISFGQDKKITIERI

-55 FTPRGVPGYTAMPKS
+55 FYPRGVAGYTAMPKS
-70 DYYTVVKRAGIERY
+70 DYYTVVKRGGIERY
-84 SFATGERVDMLVANS
+84 SFATGDKIDLLVSNEE
-99 DLDRLS
+99 LERLS
-105 KGTVNISKVSSYEFS
+105 GGAVNMGKVSSYEFT
-120 SDEKKVVLAVDEE
+120 SDESKIVFAIDEE
-133 SIWRRSSLAFYYVY
+133 SIWRRSTLAYYYVY
-147 DIENN
+147 DIAQ
-152 KLITVADT
+152 KTLTLVADT
-160 NTKLHFAFLSEDGQK
+160 NTKLHFAVLTEDGTK

-183 LFYQDLATGVIT
+183 LFYQDMATGRIT
-195 QITHD
+195 QITRD
-200 GQENA
+200 GKPNA
-205 IFNGYA
+205 ILNGYA

-221 SSAASWSPDGS
+221 SRAASWSPDGT
-232 KIAFLRF
+232 KIAFQRF
-239 DQRRVKEYNFAL
+239 DESRVKEYNFAL
-251 YDNLYP
+251 YDELYP

-280 LASKQLTRVD
+280 VANGNLSRVD
-290 LGDNSNCYFPRV
+290 LGDNTNCYFPRV
-302 YWLPNSQDAVILKL
+302 YWMPNSRDAIILKL
-316 NRHQNQ
+316 NRHQDQ
-322 LDFIRYNTVTK
+322 LDFIRYNTATK

-374 YKVTLGGEIKQ
+374 YKVTLGEGLQQ

-394 EIQYVNENKKLIY
+394 EIQYVNEDKKLIY

-424 FDGKKKTLMSTG
+424 FDGKKKTMLSSG

-441 PSFSPNGNFYR
+441 PSFSPNGHFYR
-452 NQYSNLNTLPI
+452 NQYSNLNTLPV

-476 LNDNKHVKETMNAYG
+476 LNDNKHVKETMDKYG
-491 FVDREIIHFTT
+491 FVQREIIHFTT
-502 EDGTELYG
+502 DDGTELYG
-510 WMMKPANFDPN
+510 WMMKPANFNPN
-521 KKYPVMMNCY
+521 KRYPVMMTCY

-537 QVANSYGSWYDL
+537 QVMNAYSSAQDL
-549 ALYQMLAQKGY
+549 AFYQMLAQHGY
-560 ISVCVDGRGTA
+560 ICVCVDGRGTA

-637 ISVAPVTNWRYYD
+637 ISVAPVTNWRYYA

-679 LKGKYLLIHGTA
+679 LKGSYLLIHGTA

-729 NTRTYLYKKLAK
+729 NTRTYLYNKLAK
-741 YILENL
+741 YILEHL

>member
-1 MNGGKGEKYC
+1 MLV
-11 IFALS
+11 ATLV
-16 KNHHTMKRLFLI
+16 T
-28 TILFTAI
+28 
-35 CSCFGQAKEITIERI
+35 FGQTKKITIEDI
-50 WDDYY
+50 WNDFKFY
-55 FTPRGVPGYTAMPKS
+55 PRGVAGYTAMPKS
-70 DYYTVVKRAGIERY
+70 DYYTVIKRAGIERY
-84 SFATGERVDMLVANS
+84 SFATGERVDMLLSNA
-99 DLDRLS
+99 DLERLS
-105 KGTVNISKVSSYEFS
+105 NGAVNISKVSGYEFS
-120 SDEKKVVLAVDEE
+120 SDEKRMVIAVEEE

-147 DIENN
+147 DLVN
-152 KLITVADT
+152 KTLTMVADT
-160 NTKLHFAFLSEDGQK
+160 NTKLHFAFLSEDGSK

-183 LFYQDLATGVIT
+183 LFYQDMATGKIT
-195 QITHD
+195 RITSD
-200 GQENA
+200 GKENA
-205 IFNGYA
+205 ILNGYA

-221 SSAASWSPDGS
+221 SSAASWSPDGT

-239 DQRRVKEYNFAL
+239 DESRVKEYNFAL

-280 LASKQLTRVD
+280 VAAAQLTKID

-302 YWLPNSQDAVILKL
+302 YWLPNSTDAVVLKL

-333 QQDIV
+333 AQDII

-344 KWLDVTDNYYFLKDG
+344 KWLDVTDDYYFLKDG

-374 YKVTLGGEIKQ
+374 YKVTLGGEVKQ
-385 LTSGNWEVN
+385 LTSGKWEVN
-394 EIQYVNENKKLIY
+394 KIQYVNEAKKQIY

-419 LYSIT
+419 LYVVN
-424 FDGKKKTLMSTG
+424 FDGKKKALISSG

-441 PSFSPNGNFYR
+441 TVFSPNGNFYR

-476 LNDNKHVKETMNAYG
+476 LNDNQNVQNTMNEYG
-491 FVDREIIHFTT
+491 FVKREIISFTT
-502 EDGTELYG
+502 ADGTQLNG

-537 QVANSYGSWYDL
+537 QVENAYQSAQDY
-549 ALYQMLAQKGY
+549 AFYQMLAQHGY

-571 TRGDAF
+571 TRGDEF
-577 KKVIYQQMGKY
+577 KKIIYQQMGKY
-588 EAIDQIAAA
+588 EAIDQIATA
-597 NWLKKQS
+597 NWLKS
-604 YVDGDRIGIW
+604 LPYVDGSRIGIW

-622 SALSLFRGDGAFKMA
+622 SALSMFRGEGAFKMA

-650 NIYTERFMR
+650 NVYTERFMR

-665 DGYDLNSP
+665 DGYDMNSP
-673 TTYAKD
+673 TTYANQ

-700 MELVKALNEAG
+700 MELVKGLNEAG

-719 PNKNHFIMGG
+719 PNKNHFILGG
-729 NTRTYLYKKLAK
+729 NTRTYLYTKLAK
-741 YILENL
+741 YIMENL

>member
-1 MNGGKGEKYC
+1 MKKLLLSTLLL
-11 IFALS
+11 ALA
-16 KNHHTMKRLFLI
+16 LI
-28 TILFTAI
+28 T
-35 CSCFGQAKEITIERI
+35 FGQTQKITIEDI
-50 WDDYY
+50 WNDYKFY
-55 FTPRGVPGYTAMPKS
+55 PRGVSGYTAMPKS
-70 DYYTVVKRAGIERY
+70 DYYTVVKRGGIERY
-84 SFATGERVDMLVANS
+84 SFATGERVDMIVSND

-105 KGTVNISKVSSYEFS
+105 DGAVNIRKVSSYEFT
-120 SDEKKVVLAVDEE
+120 SDEKRIILAIDEE
-133 SIWRRSSLAFYYVY
+133 SIWRRSTLAFYYIY
-147 DIENN
+147 DIEA
-152 KLITVADT
+152 KTLTLVADT
-160 NTKLHFAFLSEDGQK
+160 NTKLHFAVLSEDGQK
-175 VLFARDCD
+175 VLFARECD
-183 LFYQDLATGVIT
+183 LFYQDLATGKIT
-195 QITHD
+195 QITRD
-200 GQENA
+200 GKANN
-205 IFNGYA
+205 ILNGYA

-221 SSAASWSPDGS
+221 SRAASWSPDGK

-239 DQRRVKEYNFAL
+239 DESRVKEYNFAL
-251 YDNLYP
+251 YDELYP

-272 LVDVYIYD
+272 LVDAYIYD
-280 LASKQLTRVD
+280 LATAQLTKID
-290 LGDNSNCYFPRV
+290 LGDNTNCYFPRV
-302 YWLPNSQDAVILKL
+302 YWLPNNDAVVLKL

-322 LDFIRYNTVTK
+322 LDFIRYNTTTK
-333 QQDIV
+333 QQDVI

-374 YKVTLGGEIKQ
+374 YKVTLGGGITQ
-385 LTSGNWEVN
+385 LTSGKWEVN
-394 EIQYVNENKKLIY
+394 AIQYVNEAKKQIY
-407 YLSNESGVLNRD
+407 YTSNESGVLNRD
-419 LYSIT
+419 LYVIN
-424 FDGKKKTLMSTG
+424 FDGKKKTMLSSG
-436 DGWNQ
+436 DGWNE

-452 NQYSNLNTLPI
+452 NQYSNLNTLPK

-476 LNDNKHVKETMNAYG
+476 LNDNKNIQETMDEYG
-491 FVDREIIHFTT
+491 FVHREIINFTT
-502 EDGTELYG
+502 DDGTQLNG
-510 WMMKPANFDPN
+510 WMMKPANFDAG
-521 KKYPVMMNCY
+521 KKYPVLMYCY

-537 QVANSYGSWYDL
+537 EVMNAYVRAQDL
-549 ALYQMLAQKGY
+549 AFYQMLAQHGY
-560 ISVCVDGRGTA
+560 IVVCVDGRGTA
-571 TRGDAF
+571 ARGDEF

-588 EAIDQIAAA
+588 EAIDQIATA

-604 YVDGDRIGIW
+604 YVDADRIGIW

-659 TPQENP
+659 TPQENA

-673 TTYAKD
+673 TTYAKQ

-719 PNKNHFIMGG
+719 PNKNHFIMGD
-729 NTRTYLYKKLAK
+729 NTRTYLYNKLAK
-741 YILENL
+741 YIFENL

>member
-1 MNGGKGEKYC
+1 
-11 IFALS
+11 
-16 KNHHTMKRLFLI
+16 MKKHLLTLLLMAIAVI
-28 TILFTAI
+28 T
-35 CSCFGQAKEITIERI
+35 FGQTQKITIEDI
-50 WDDYY
+50 WDDFKFY
-55 FTPRGVPGYTAMPKS
+55 PRGVSGYTAMPQS
-70 DYYTVVKRAGIERY
+70 DYYTVIKRGGIERH
-84 SFATGERVDMLVANS
+84 SFATGEQDGLVLS
-99 DLDRLS
+99 DVNLELLS
-105 KGTVNISKVSSYEFS
+105 HGAVNISMVSSYEFS
-120 SDEKKVVLAVDEE
+120 SDEKNIMLAIDEE
-133 SIWRRSSLAFYYVY
+133 SIWRRSTLAHYYLY
-147 DIENN
+147 NIENN
-152 KLITVADT
+152 TLKLVADT

-183 LFYQDLATGVIT
+183 LFYQDMNTGKVT

-200 GQENA
+200 GKENA
-205 IFNGYA
+205 ILNGYA

-239 DQRRVKEYNFAL
+239 DESRVKEYNFAL
-251 YDNLYP
+251 YDELYP

-280 LASKQLTRVD
+280 LATAQLTRID

-302 YWLPNSQDAVILKL
+302 YWMPNSQDVIVLKL
-316 NRHQNQ
+316 NRHQDQ
-322 LDFIRYNTVTK
+322 LDFIRYNTTTK
-333 QQDIV
+333 AQDIV

-374 YKVTLGGEIKQ
+374 YKVTLGSDIIQ
-385 LTSGNWEVN
+385 LTSGKWEVN
-394 EIQYVNENKKLIY
+394 EIQYVNESKKQIY

-419 LYSIT
+419 LYVIN
-424 FDGKKKTLMSTG
+424 FDGKKKTLLSSG
-436 DGWNQ
+436 DGWN
-441 PSFSPNGNFYR
+441 STVFSPNGKFYR
-452 NQYSNLNTLPI
+452 NTYSSLNTLPV

-476 LNDNKHVKETMNAYG
+476 LKDNQKVQETMNEYG
-491 FVDREIIHFTT
+491 FVQREIISFTT
-502 EDGTELYG
+502 EDGVQLNG
-510 WMMKPANFDPN
+510 WMMKPANFDPS
-521 KKYPVMMNCY
+521 KRYPVMMNCY

-537 QVANSYGSWYDL
+537 QVMNAYSSAQDL
-549 ALYQMLAQKGY
+549 AFYQMLAQHGY

-571 TRGDAF
+571 TRGDEF

-588 EAIDQIAAA
+588 EAIDQIATA

-622 SALSLFRGDGAFKMA
+622 SALSMFRGEGAFKMA

-650 NIYTERFMR
+650 NIYTERFLR

-673 TTYAKD
+673 TTYAD
-679 LKGKYLLIHGTA
+679 QLQGKYFLIHGTA

-711 VEYDQFFF
+711 AEYDQFFF
-719 PNKNHFIMGG
+719 PNKNHFIIGG
-729 NTRTYLYKKLAK
+729 STRTFLYNKLAR